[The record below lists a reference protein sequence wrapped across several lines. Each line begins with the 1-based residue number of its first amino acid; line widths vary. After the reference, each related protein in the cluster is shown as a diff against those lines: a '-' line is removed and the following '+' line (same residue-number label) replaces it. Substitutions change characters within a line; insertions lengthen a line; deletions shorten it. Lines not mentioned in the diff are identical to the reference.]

1 MLKLKLYLILI
12 QSFAYTLKINPKTLR
27 YNSLN
32 FSLKGFHA
40 RFIRICYPPP
50 PQSAIKHRTPNNEE
64 IELPTHITSN
74 LKKEL
79 RDYQKQAIY
88 SYLEKRQFNPTQKH
102 FMFEMATGSGKTL
115 VMAGLIL
122 ECYKQGYQNFIFFV
136 NSASILE
143 KTKLNFIDSASSKYL
158 FSENININDENTE
171 IKSINNLNE
180 SHNNAIN
187 IYFSTIQG
195 LFSLFTR
202 AKENAITLE
211 DLKDQKLVF
220 LADEAHHLNTETKKK
235 LNDSEAS
242 EKRNWESVVK
252 LALEQ
257 NKDNLLLEFSATIPN
272 EKSVKEKYENLK
284 AFTYTLKEFSEDKF
298 CKNIY
303 SLSYENKELETRF
316 LGACVSSLYKELLA
330 QHHNIENFKPCI
342 LFKSERIEESRK
354 NQERFNTF
362 LENLNPLDLE
372 NFFNHS
378 RNAFFKAA
386 KSFFDEKNYAPNLVA
401 LLQNK
406 FKESVQINTNNEKEL
421 EKGMLLL
428 NSLEDRDNP
437 KRVIF
442 SVDKLNEG
450 WDVLNLFD
458 IVRLKNK
465 ANQKDTIKDAQLI
478 GRGARYYPFSYN
490 DFKPSCIEFY
500 QRKFDLFNPLSAL
513 ERLDYHAIYDSEFIA
528 KLKKEL
534 QELGLGFIEKEKEK
548 TTIPLTPTKR
558 FKCYYASNT
567 KDKKKNLFNMDYSD
581 PVEVKL
587 KSLHVPLFA
596 FGVREKK
603 VDFKEENK
611 GDRTYYMTH
620 ALNKIPLN
628 YFLKALNLKNLDF
641 KTLKKA
647 FKKHAF
653 NNKVGFIEQYISPLK
668 TNFHKNQ
675 KFDDNKTLLK
685 LAVYV
690 IENLKDTLLKEQN
703 EPSVSA
709 LELKEF
715 ETHNKSLST
724 SEWEKDVP
732 PYEWLLFKDMR
743 KLDSDLERE
752 FLGFINDHKELLNKK
767 FKEWCVLRND
777 HFTELKVFCNIE
789 GPFYAQGFEPD
800 FILFA
805 QTHEDGFL
813 GFTCYMEAKGEHL
826 EPSNAWKKEFLGMLE
841 NATLKSHNKKLH
853 LKGLPFF
860 TLHNREVNDEFQTAF
875 HQTFKDKEC

>member
-1 MLKLKLYLILI
+1 
-12 QSFAYTLKINPKTLR
+12 
-27 YNSLN
+27 
-32 FSLKGFHA
+32 
-40 RFIRICYPPP
+40 
-50 PQSAIKHRTPNNEE
+50 
-64 IELPTHITSN
+64 
-74 LKKEL
+74 
-79 RDYQKQAIY
+79 
-88 SYLEKRQFNPTQKH
+88 
-102 FMFEMATGSGKTL
+102 MFEMATGSGKTL

-143 KTKLNFIDSASSKYL
+143 KTKLNFTDSVSSKYL

-180 SHNNAIN
+180 SHNGAIN

-242 EKRNWESVVK
+242 EKCNWESVVK

-257 NKDNLLLEFSATIPN
+257 NKDNLLLEFSATIPK
-272 EKSVKEKYENLK
+272 EKSVEEKYKNLK
-284 AFTYTLKEFSEDKF
+284 VATYTLKEFSEDKF

-342 LFKSERIEESRK
+342 LFKSERIEDSKE
-354 NQERFNTF
+354 NQEHFNAF
-362 LENLNPLDLE
+362 LENLSPLDLE
-372 NFFNHS
+372 NFFNYS

-386 KSFFDEKNYAPNLVA
+386 KSFFDEQKHTPNLVA

-421 EKGMLLL
+421 EKSMLLL

-465 ANQKDTIKDAQLI
+465 ASQKDTTKDAQLI

-490 DFKPSCIEFY
+490 DFKPGRIEFY
-500 QRKFDLFNPLSAL
+500 QRKFDLANPLSAL
-513 ERLDYHAIYDSEFIA
+513 ERLDYHAVYDSEFIA
-528 KLKKEL
+528 KLNNEL
-534 QELGLGFIEKEKEK
+534 QTSGLGFVNEKQ
-548 TTIPLTPTKR
+548 TIPLTPTKR
-558 FKCYYASNT
+558 FKCYYASN
-567 KDKKKNLFNMDYSD
+567 KREKNNNLFNKDYSG
-581 PVEVKL
+581 PVEATL

-596 FGVREKK
+596 FNVREKK

-611 GDRTYYMTH
+611 GDRTYYIPHT
-620 ALNKIPLN
+620 LDKIPIN

-653 NNKVGFIEQYISPLK
+653 NNKVGFIERYVSSLE

-675 KFDDNKTLLK
+675 KFDDNKILLQ
-685 LAVYV
+685 LAVY
-690 IENLKDTLLKEQN
+690 IIGNLKDTLLKEQDKY
-703 EPSVSA
+703 EVSA

-715 ETHNKSLST
+715 ETHNKSLSA
-724 SEWEKDVP
+724 SEWEKDIP
-732 PYEWLLFKDMR
+732 FYEWLLFKDMR
-743 KLDSDLERE
+743 KLDSVLERK
-752 FLGFINDHKELLNKK
+752 FLDFINKNKEVLDKK

-777 HFTELKVFCNIE
+777 HFAELKVFCNIE
-789 GPFYAQGFEPD
+789 NSSFYAQGFEPD

-805 QTHEDGFL
+805 QTHSDEFL

-826 EPSNAWKKEFLGMLE
+826 EPSNAWKEEFLEMLE

-860 TLHNREVNDEFQTAF
+860 TFTNNNRTLNAEFVEAF
-875 HQTFKDKEC
+875 HQTFKDHKC

>member
-1 MLKLKLYLILI
+1 M
-12 QSFAYTLKINPKTLR
+12 FASASKTNLKTLR

-40 RFIRICYPPP
+40 RFIHSKLPHPP
-50 PQSAIKHRTPNNEE
+50 PQSAIKNHALNNAPNNEE
-64 IELPTHITSN
+64 IDLPTHITSN

-88 SYLEKRQFNPTQKH
+88 NYLEKRQSNPTQKH

-136 NSASILE
+136 NSTSILE
-143 KTKLNFIDSASSKYL
+143 KTRLNFTDSVSSKYL

-180 SHNNAIN
+180 SHNGAIN

-195 LFSLFTR
+195 LFSLFTK
-202 AKENAITLE
+202 AKENAISIE

-257 NKDNLLLEFSATIPN
+257 NKDNLLLEFSATIPK
-272 EKSVKEKYENLK
+272 EKSVEEKYKNLK
-284 AFTYTLKEFSEDKF
+284 VATYTLKEFSEDKF

-342 LFKSERIEESRK
+342 LFKSERIEDSKE
-354 NQERFNTF
+354 NQERFNAF
-362 LENLNPLDLE
+362 LENLSPLDLE
-372 NFFNHS
+372 NFFNYS
-378 RNAFFKAA
+378 RNAFFKDA
-386 KSFFDEKNYAPNLVA
+386 KNFFDKQKYTPNLTA
-401 LLQNK
+401 FLQTK
-406 FKESVQINTNNEKEL
+406 FKKSVQINTNNEKEL

-465 ANQKDTIKDAQLI
+465 ASQKDTTKDAQLI

-490 DFKPSCIEFY
+490 DFKPSRIEFY
-500 QRKFDLFNPLSAL
+500 QRKFDFSNPLSAL
-513 ERLDYHAIYDSEFIA
+513 ERLDYHAVYDSEFIA
-528 KLKKEL
+528 QLNNEL
-534 QELGLGFIEKEKEK
+534 QDLGLGFVNEKQ
-548 TTIPLTPTKR
+548 TIPLTPTKR
-558 FKCYYASNT
+558 FKCYYASN
-567 KDKKKNLFNMDYSD
+567 KRDKNKNLFNKDYTD
-581 PVEVKL
+581 PVEATL
-587 KSLHVPLFA
+587 QSLHVPLFA
-596 FGVREKK
+596 FNVREKK

-611 GDRTYYMTH
+611 GDRTYYIPHT
-620 ALNKIPLN
+620 LDKIPIN

-653 NNKVGFIEQYISPLK
+653 NNKVGFIERYISPLK

-675 KFDDNKTLLK
+675 KFDDNKNLLK
-685 LAVYV
+685 LAVYI
-690 IENLKDTLLKEQN
+690 IENLKDTLLKEQDKY
-703 EPSVSA
+703 EVSA

-715 ETHNKSLST
+715 ETHNKSLSA
-724 SEWEKDVP
+724 SEWEKDIP
-732 PYEWLLFKDMR
+732 FYEWLLFKDMR

-752 FLGFINDHKELLNKK
+752 FLDFINKNKEVLDKK

-789 GPFYAQGFEPD
+789 DPFYAQGFEPD

-805 QTHEDGFL
+805 QTHSDEFL
-813 GFTCYMEAKGEHL
+813 GFTCYMEAKGEYL
-826 EPSNAWKKEFLGMLE
+826 EHSNAWKKEFLEMLE

-860 TLHNREVNDEFQTAF
+860 TFTNNNRRLNAEFVEAF
-875 HQTFKDKEC
+875 NQTFKDKEC

>member
-1 MLKLKLYLILI
+1 MKD
-12 QSFAYTLKINPKTLR
+12 
-27 YNSLN
+27 
-32 FSLKGFHA
+32 
-40 RFIRICYPPP
+40 
-50 PQSAIKHRTPNNEE
+50 RTPNNAPSNGG

-79 RDYQKQAIY
+79 RDYQKKAIDN
-88 SYLEKRQFNPTQKH
+88 YLEKRQSHPTQKH

-122 ECYKQGYQNFIFFV
+122 ECYKQGYQNFILFV
-136 NSASILE
+136 NSTSILE
-143 KTKLNFIDSASSKYL
+143 KTKLNFTDSASSKYL
-158 FSENININDENTE
+158 FSESININDENTE

-180 SHNNAIN
+180 SHNGAIN

-195 LFSLFTR
+195 LFSLFTK

-257 NKDNLLLEFSATIPN
+257 NKDNLLLEFSATIPK
-272 EKSVKEKYENLK
+272 EKSVKDKYENLK
-284 AFTYTLKEFSEDKF
+284 VATYTLKEFSEDKF

-303 SLSYENKELETRF
+303 SLSYENKELEMRF

-342 LFKSERIEESRK
+342 LFKSERIEESK
-354 NQERFNTF
+354 ENQERFNTF
-362 LENLNPLDLE
+362 LENLSPLDLE
-372 NFFNHS
+372 NFFHYS
-378 RNAFFKAA
+378 RNAFFKDA
-386 KSFFDEKNYAPNLVA
+386 KNFFDKQKYTPNLA
-401 LLQNK
+401 AFLQTK
-406 FKESVQINTNNEKEL
+406 FKKSTQINTNNEKEL

-465 ANQKDTIKDAQLI
+465 ASQKDTIKDAQLI

-490 DFKPSCIEFY
+490 DFKPSRIEFY
-500 QRKFDLFNPLSAL
+500 QRKFDLSNPLSAL

-534 QELGLGFIEKEKEK
+534 QDLGLGLIEKEK

-567 KDKKKNLFNMDYSD
+567 KDKKKNLFSMDYSG
-581 PVEVKL
+581 PVEATL
-587 KSLHVPLFA
+587 KNLHVPLFA
-596 FGVREKK
+596 FDVREKK

-611 GDRTYYMTH
+611 GDTTYFIPHT
-620 ALNKIPLN
+620 LDKIPLN

-653 NNKVGFIEQYISPLK
+653 NNKVEFIERYVSSLK
-668 TNFHKNQ
+668 TNFHKSQ
-675 KFDDNKTLLK
+675 KFDNNEILLK
-685 LAVYV
+685 LAVCI
-690 IENLKDTLLKEQN
+690 IENLKDTLLKEQDKY
-703 EPSVSA
+703 EVSA

-715 ETHNKSLST
+715 ETHNKSLSA
-724 SEWEKDVP
+724 SEWEKDIP
-732 PYEWLLFKDMR
+732 FYEWLLFKDMR
-743 KLDSDLERE
+743 KLDSDLERD
-752 FLGFINDHKELLNKK
+752 FLGFINDHKELLDKK

-789 GPFYAQGFEPD
+789 NSPFYAQGFEPD

-805 QTHEDGFL
+805 QTHEDEFL

-826 EPSNAWKKEFLGMLE
+826 EPSNAWKKEFLEMLE

-860 TLHNREVNDEFQTAF
+860 TLHNKGVNKGVNSEFATAF
-875 HQTFKDKEC
+875 DQTFKDKEC

>member
-1 MLKLKLYLILI
+1 MRDR
-12 QSFAYTLKINPKTLR
+12 TLSNAPS
-27 YNSLN
+27 N
-32 FSLKGFHA
+32 G
-40 RFIRICYPPP
+40 
-50 PQSAIKHRTPNNEE
+50 E

-79 RDYQKQAIY
+79 RDYQKKAIHH
-88 SYLEKRQFNPTQKH
+88 YLEKRQSNPNQKH

-122 ECYKQGYQNFIFFV
+122 ECCKQGYQNFIFFV
-136 NSASILE
+136 NSTSILE
-143 KTKLNFIDSASSKYL
+143 KTKLNFTDSVSSKYL
-158 FSENININDENTE
+158 FSETIHINDENTE

-180 SHNNAIN
+180 SHENAIN

-195 LFSLFTR
+195 LFSLFTK

-235 LNDSEAS
+235 LSGAEFS

-272 EKSVKEKYENLK
+272 EKSVKDKYENLK
-284 AFTYTLKEFSEDKF
+284 VITYTLKEFSEDKF

-342 LFKSERIEESRK
+342 LFKSERIEYSK
-354 NQERFNTF
+354 QNQERFNAF
-362 LENLNPLDLE
+362 LDNLSSSDLE
-372 NFFNHS
+372 NFFNDS
-378 RNAFFKAA
+378 RNAFFKDA
-386 KSFFDEKNYAPNLVA
+386 KNFFDKQNYTPNLA
-401 LLQNK
+401 AFLQTK
-406 FKESVQINTNNEKEL
+406 FKKSVQINTNNEKEL

-437 KRVIF
+437 KRVVF

-465 ANQKDTIKDAQLI
+465 ASRKDTTKEAQLI

-490 DFKPSCIEFY
+490 DFKPSRIEFY
-500 QRKFDLFNPLSAL
+500 QRKFDLFNPLSTL
-513 ERLDYHAIYDSEFIA
+513 ERLDYHAVYDSEFIA
-528 KLKKEL
+528 QLKKDLKEI
-534 QELGLGFIEKEKEK
+534 GLGFIDEKKEKQ
-548 TTIPLTPTKR
+548 TIPLTPTKR

-567 KDKKKNLFNMDYSD
+567 KDKNKNLFNKDYTA
-581 PVEVKL
+581 PVKVKL
-587 KSLHVPLFA
+587 QSLHVPLFG
-596 FGVREKK
+596 FIVHEKK
-603 VDFKEENK
+603 VDFKENNQ
-611 GDRTYYMTH
+611 GDTTYYIPHT
-620 ALNKIPLN
+620 LDKIPIN

-653 NNKVGFIEQYISPLK
+653 NNKVEFIEQYISSLK

-675 KFDDNKTLLK
+675 KFDNNEILLK
-685 LAVYV
+685 LAVYI
-690 IENLKDTLLKEQN
+690 IENLKDTLLKEQDKY
-703 EPSVSA
+703 EVSA

-715 ETHNKSLST
+715 ETHNKSLSA
-724 SEWEKDVP
+724 SELEKDIP
-732 PYEWLLFKDMR
+732 FYEWLLFKDMR
-743 KLDSDLERE
+743 KLDSKLERK
-752 FLGFINDHKELLNKK
+752 FLDFINKNKEILDKK

-777 HFTELKVFCNIE
+777 HFAELKVFCNIE

-805 QTHEDGFL
+805 QTHEDEFL

-826 EPSNAWKKEFLGMLE
+826 EPSNAWKKEFLEMLE

-860 TLHNREVNDEFQTAF
+860 TLHNNKAVKSEFATAF
-875 HQTFKDKEC
+875 HQIFKDKEC

>member
-1 MLKLKLYLILI
+1 MHSKL
-12 QSFAYTLKINPKTLR
+12 
-27 YNSLN
+27 
-32 FSLKGFHA
+32 
-40 RFIRICYPPP
+40 PPP
-50 PQSAIKHRTPNNEE
+50 PQSALKYHAPNNAPSNGE

-88 SYLEKRQFNPTQKH
+88 NYLEKRQSNPTQKH

-143 KTKLNFIDSASSKYL
+143 KTKLNFTDSASSKYL

-180 SHNNAIN
+180 SYNGAIN

-195 LFSLFTR
+195 LFSLFTK
-202 AKENAITLE
+202 AKENAISIE

-257 NKDNLLLEFSATIPN
+257 NEDNLLLEFSATIPK
-272 EKSVKEKYENLK
+272 EKSVEEKYKNLK
-284 AFTYTLKEFSEDKF
+284 VATYTLKEFSEDKF

-303 SLSYENKELETRF
+303 SLSYENKALETHF

-342 LFKSERIEESRK
+342 LFKSERIEDSKE
-354 NQERFNTF
+354 NQERFNAF
-362 LENLNPLDLE
+362 LENLSPLDLE
-372 NFFNHS
+372 NFFHYS
-378 RNAFFKAA
+378 RNAFFKDA
-386 KSFFDEKNYAPNLVA
+386 KNFFDEKNYTPNLVA
-401 LLQNK
+401 FLQTK
-406 FKESVQINTNNEKEL
+406 FKKSTQINTNNEKEL

-465 ANQKDTIKDAQLI
+465 ASQKDTTKDAQLI

-490 DFKPSCIEFY
+490 DFKPSRTEFY
-500 QRKFDLFNPLSAL
+500 QRKFDFSNPLSAL
-513 ERLDYHAIYDSEFIA
+513 ERLDYHAVYDSEFIA
-528 KLKKEL
+528 QLNNEL
-534 QELGLGFIEKEKEK
+534 QDLGLGFVNEKQ
-548 TTIPLTPTKR
+548 TIPLTPTKR
-558 FKCYYASNT
+558 FECYYASNT
-567 KDKKKNLFNMDYSD
+567 KDKNKNLFNKDYTD
-581 PVEVKL
+581 PVKVKL
-587 KSLHVPLFA
+587 QSLHVPLFA
-596 FGVREKK
+596 FDVREKK

-611 GDRTYYMTH
+611 GDKTYFKPH
-620 ALNKIPLN
+620 ALNKIPIN

-653 NNKVGFIEQYISPLK
+653 NNKVGFIERYISPLK
-668 TNFHKNQ
+668 INFHKDQ
-675 KFDDNKTLLK
+675 KFDDNKNLLK
-685 LAVYV
+685 LAVYI
-690 IENLKDTLLKEQN
+690 IENLKDVLLKEQDKY
-703 EPSVSA
+703 EVSA

-715 ETHNKSLST
+715 ETHNKSLSA
-724 SEWEKDVP
+724 SELEKDIP
-732 PYEWLLFKDMR
+732 FYEWLLFKDMR
-743 KLDSDLERE
+743 KLDSDLERK
-752 FLGFINDHKELLNKK
+752 FLVFINDHKEVLDKK

-777 HFTELKVFCNIE
+777 HFAELKVFCNIE
-789 GPFYAQGFEPD
+789 NSPYYAQGFEPD

-805 QTHEDGFL
+805 QTHSDEFL
-813 GFTCYMEAKGEHL
+813 GFTCYVEAKGEHL
-826 EPSNAWKKEFLGMLE
+826 EPSNAWKEEFLEMLE

-860 TLHNREVNDEFQTAF
+860 TLHNKVVNGEFATAF
-875 HQTFKDKEC
+875 DQIFKD

>member
-1 MLKLKLYLILI
+1 
-12 QSFAYTLKINPKTLR
+12 
-27 YNSLN
+27 
-32 FSLKGFHA
+32 
-40 RFIRICYPPP
+40 
-50 PQSAIKHRTPNNEE
+50 
-64 IELPTHITSN
+64 
-74 LKKEL
+74 
-79 RDYQKQAIY
+79 
-88 SYLEKRQFNPTQKH
+88 
-102 FMFEMATGSGKTL
+102 MFEMATGSGKTL

-122 ECYKQGYQNFIFFV
+122 ECCKQGYQNFIFFV
-136 NSASILE
+136 NSTSILE
-143 KTKLNFIDSASSKYL
+143 KTKLNFTDSVSSKYL

-195 LFSLFTR
+195 LFSLFTK

-257 NKDNLLLEFSATIPN
+257 NKDNLLLEFSATIPK
-272 EKSVKEKYENLK
+272 EKSVKDKYENLK
-284 AFTYTLKEFSEDKF
+284 VATYTLKQFSEDKF

-342 LFKSERIEESRK
+342 LFKSERIEESK
-354 NQERFNTF
+354 ENQERFNTF
-362 LENLNPLDLE
+362 LENLSPLDLE
-372 NFFNHS
+372 NFFHYS
-378 RNAFFKAA
+378 CNAFFKDA
-386 KSFFDEKNYAPNLVA
+386 KSFFDEQNYTANLVA
-401 LLQNK
+401 FLQTK
-406 FKESVQINTNNEKEL
+406 FKKSTQINTNNEKEL

-465 ANQKDTIKDAQLI
+465 ASRKDTTKDAQLI

-490 DFKPSCIEFY
+490 DLKPSSIEFY

-513 ERLDYHAIYDSEFIA
+513 ERLDYHAVYDSEFIA

-534 QELGLGFIEKEKEK
+534 QDLGLGFIEKEK
-548 TTIPLTPTKR
+548 TTIPLMPTKR

-567 KDKKKNLFNMDYSD
+567 KDKNKNLFNKDYTD
-581 PVEVKL
+581 HVKVKL
-587 KSLHVPLFA
+587 QSLHVPLFA

-611 GDRTYYMTH
+611 GDTTYYIPHT
-620 ALNKIPLN
+620 LDKIPIN

-653 NNKVGFIEQYISPLK
+653 NNKVEFIERYVSSLK
-668 TNFHKNQ
+668 TNFHKDQ
-675 KFDDNKTLLK
+675 KFDDNEILLK
-685 LAVYV
+685 LAVHI
-690 IENLKDTLLKEQN
+690 IENLKDTLLKEQDK
-703 EPSVSA
+703 PSVSA

-715 ETHNKSLST
+715 ETHNRSLIA
-724 SEWEKDVP
+724 SEFEKDIP
-732 PYEWLLFKDMR
+732 CYEWLLFKDMR

-752 FLGFINDHKELLNKK
+752 FLGFINDHKEVLDKK

-777 HFTELKVFCNIE
+777 RFTELKVFCNIE
-789 GPFYAQGFEPD
+789 NSDYYGQGFEPD

-805 QTHEDGFL
+805 QTHSDEFL

-826 EPSNAWKKEFLGMLE
+826 EHSNAWKEEFLEMLE
-841 NATLKSHNKKLH
+841 NVTLKSHNKKLD

-860 TLHNREVNDEFQTAF
+860 TLHNKALNSEFTTAF
-875 HQTFKDKEC
+875 NQIFKDQEC

>member
-1 MLKLKLYLILI
+1 MK
-12 QSFAYTLKINPKTLR
+12 N
-27 YNSLN
+27 
-32 FSLKGFHA
+32 HA
-40 RFIRICYPPP
+40 
-50 PQSAIKHRTPNNEE
+50 PNNAPNNKENNKE
-64 IELPTHITSN
+64 IDLPTHITSN

-79 RDYQKQAIY
+79 RDYQKKAIY
-88 SYLEKRQFNPTQKH
+88 NYLEKRQSNPTQKH

-122 ECYKQGYQNFIFFV
+122 ECCKQGYQNFIFFV
-136 NSASILE
+136 NSTSILE
-143 KTKLNFIDSASSKYL
+143 KTKLNFTDSASSKYL

-180 SHNNAIN
+180 SHNGAIN

-195 LFSLFTR
+195 LFSLFTK
-202 AKENAITLE
+202 AKENAISIE

-257 NKDNLLLEFSATIPN
+257 NKDNLLLEFSATIPK

-284 AFTYTLKEFSEDKF
+284 VVTYTLKQFSEDKF

-342 LFKSERIEESRK
+342 LFKSERIEDSK
-354 NQERFNTF
+354 ANQERFNAF
-362 LENLNPLDLE
+362 LENLSPLDLE
-372 NFFNHS
+372 NFFNYS
-378 RNAFFKAA
+378 RNAFFKDA
-386 KSFFDEKNYAPNLVA
+386 KNFFDERNYTPNLVA
-401 LLQNK
+401 FLQTK
-406 FKESVQINTNNEKEL
+406 FKKSTQINTNNEKEL

-465 ANQKDTIKDAQLI
+465 ASQKDTTKDAQLI

-490 DFKPSCIEFY
+490 DFKPSRIEFY
-500 QRKFDLFNPLSAL
+500 QRKFDFSNPLSAL
-513 ERLDYHAIYDSEFIA
+513 ERLDYHAVYDSEFIA
-528 KLKKEL
+528 KLKEEL
-534 QELGLGFIEKEKEK
+534 RELGLGFIEKEK

-567 KDKKKNLFNMDYSD
+567 KDKKKNLFNKDYTDS
-581 PVEVKL
+581 VKVKL
-587 KSLHVPLFA
+587 QSLHVPLFA
-596 FGVREKK
+596 FDVREKK

-611 GDRTYYMTH
+611 GDTTYYIPHT
-620 ALNKIPLN
+620 LDKIPLN

-653 NNKVGFIEQYISPLK
+653 NNKVGFIEQYISHLK

-685 LAVYV
+685 LAVYI
-690 IENLKDTLLKEQN
+690 IENLKDTLLKEQDKYD
-703 EPSVSA
+703 VSA

-715 ETHNKSLST
+715 ETHNKSLSA
-724 SEWEKDVP
+724 SEWEKDIP
-732 PYEWLLFKDMR
+732 FYEWLLFKDMR
-743 KLDSDLERE
+743 KLDSDLERA
-752 FLGFINDHKELLNKK
+752 FLVFINDNKEVLDKK

-789 GPFYAQGFEPD
+789 NSPYYAQGFEPD

-805 QTHEDGFL
+805 QTHEDEFL

-826 EPSNAWKKEFLGMLE
+826 EPSNAWKKEFLEMLE
-841 NATLKSHNKKLH
+841 NAALKSHNKKLH

-860 TLHNREVNDEFQTAF
+860 TFTNNNRRLNAEFVEAF

>member
-1 MLKLKLYLILI
+1 
-12 QSFAYTLKINPKTLR
+12 
-27 YNSLN
+27 
-32 FSLKGFHA
+32 
-40 RFIRICYPPP
+40 
-50 PQSAIKHRTPNNEE
+50 
-64 IELPTHITSN
+64 
-74 LKKEL
+74 
-79 RDYQKQAIY
+79 
-88 SYLEKRQFNPTQKH
+88 
-102 FMFEMATGSGKTL
+102 MFEMATGSGKTL

-136 NSASILE
+136 NSTSILE

-180 SHNNAIN
+180 SQTSAIN

-195 LFSLFTR
+195 LFSLFTK
-202 AKENAITLE
+202 AKENAISIE

-235 LNDSEAS
+235 LSDTESN
-242 EKRNWESVVK
+242 EKHNWESVVK

-272 EKSVKEKYENLK
+272 EKSVEDKYKNLK
-284 AFTYTLKEFSEDKF
+284 VITYTLKEFSEDKF

-316 LGACVSSLYKELLA
+316 LGVCVSSLYKELLA

-342 LFKSERIEESRK
+342 LFKSERIEDSKE
-354 NQERFNTF
+354 NQERFNAF
-362 LENLNPLDLE
+362 LENLSPLDLE

-378 RNAFFKAA
+378 RNAFFKDA
-386 KSFFDEKNYAPNLVA
+386 KNFFDKQHYTPNLAA
-401 LLQNK
+401 LLQTK
-406 FKESVQINTNNEKEL
+406 FKKSVQINTNNEKEL
-421 EKGMLLL
+421 EKSMLLL
-428 NSLEDRDNP
+428 NSLEDRQNP

-465 ANQKDTIKDAQLI
+465 ASQKDTTKDAQLI

-490 DFKPSCIEFY
+490 DLKPSQIEFY

-513 ERLDYHAIYDSEFIA
+513 ERLDYHAVYDSEFIA
-528 KLKKEL
+528 KLNNEL
-534 QELGLGFIEKEKEK
+534 QDLGLGFANEKQ
-548 TTIPLTPTKR
+548 TIPLTPTKR

-567 KDKKKNLFNMDYSD
+567 KDKKKNLFNKDYTD
-581 PVEVKL
+581 HVKVKL
-587 KSLHVPLFA
+587 QSLHVPLFG
-596 FGVREKK
+596 FIVHEEK

-611 GDRTYYMTH
+611 GDTTYYIPHT
-620 ALNKIPLN
+620 LDEIPLN

-653 NNKVGFIEQYISPLK
+653 NNKVEFIERYISPLK
-668 TNFHKNQ
+668 TNFYKNQ
-675 KFDDNKTLLK
+675 KFDNNKILLK
-685 LAVYV
+685 LAVYI
-690 IENLKDTLLKEQN
+690 IENLKDTLLKEQDKY
-703 EPSVSA
+703 EVSA

-715 ETHNKSLST
+715 ETHNKSLSA
-724 SEWEKDVP
+724 SELEKNIP
-732 PYEWLLFKDMR
+732 FYEWLLFKDMR
-743 KLDSDLERE
+743 KLDSKLERE
-752 FLGFINDHKELLNKK
+752 FLDFINKNKEILDKK

-789 GPFYAQGFEPD
+789 NSPFYAQGFEPD

-805 QTHEDGFL
+805 QTHSDEFL

-826 EPSNAWKKEFLGMLE
+826 EPSSAWKKEFLEMLE
-841 NATLKSHNKKLH
+841 NAALKSHNKKLH

-860 TLHNREVNDEFQTAF
+860 TLKNSVVNGEFTTAF
-875 HQTFKDKEC
+875 NQIFKDQKC

>member
-1 MLKLKLYLILI
+1 
-12 QSFAYTLKINPKTLR
+12 
-27 YNSLN
+27 
-32 FSLKGFHA
+32 
-40 RFIRICYPPP
+40 
-50 PQSAIKHRTPNNEE
+50 
-64 IELPTHITSN
+64 
-74 LKKEL
+74 
-79 RDYQKQAIY
+79 
-88 SYLEKRQFNPTQKH
+88 
-102 FMFEMATGSGKTL
+102 MFEMATGSGKTL

-136 NSASILE
+136 NSTSILE
-143 KTKLNFIDSASSKYL
+143 KTKLNFTDSVSSKYL
-158 FSENININDENTE
+158 FSETIHINDENTE

-180 SHNNAIN
+180 SYNGTIN

-195 LFSLFTR
+195 LFSLFTK

-235 LNDSEAS
+235 LSGAEFS

-272 EKSVKEKYENLK
+272 EKSVEDKYKNLK
-284 AFTYTLKEFSEDKF
+284 VITYTLKEFSEDKF

-342 LFKSERIEESRK
+342 LFKSERIEDSKE
-354 NQERFNTF
+354 NQERFNAF
-362 LENLNPLDLE
+362 LENLSPSDLE
-372 NFFNHS
+372 NFFNDS
-378 RNAFFKAA
+378 RNAFFKDA
-386 KSFFDEKNYAPNLVA
+386 KNFFDKQNYTPNLA
-401 LLQNK
+401 AFLQTK
-406 FKESVQINTNNEKEL
+406 FKKSVQINTNNEKEL

-465 ANQKDTIKDAQLI
+465 ASQKDTTKEAQLI

-490 DFKPSCIEFY
+490 DFKPSRIEFY
-500 QRKFDLFNPLSAL
+500 QRKFDLNNPLSAL
-513 ERLDYHAIYDSEFIA
+513 ERLDYHAVYDSEFIA

-534 QELGLGFIEKEKEK
+534 QDLGLGLIEKEK

-567 KDKKKNLFNMDYSD
+567 KDKKKNLFNKDYTD
-581 PVEVKL
+581 PVKVKL
-587 KSLHVPLFA
+587 QSLHVPLFA
-596 FGVREKK
+596 FNVREKK

-611 GDRTYYMTH
+611 GDRTYYIPHT
-620 ALNKIPLN
+620 LDKIPIN

-647 FKKHAF
+647 FTKHAF
-653 NNKVGFIEQYISPLK
+653 NNKVGFIERYISHLK

-675 KFDDNKTLLK
+675 KFDDNKILLK
-685 LAVYV
+685 LAVYI
-690 IENLKDTLLKEQN
+690 IENLKDTLLKEQDKYD
-703 EPSVSA
+703 VSE

-715 ETHNKSLST
+715 ETHNRSLSA
-724 SEWEKDVP
+724 SELEKDI

-752 FLGFINDHKELLNKK
+752 LLDFINKNKEVLDKK

-789 GPFYAQGFEPD
+789 SSDYYGEGFEPD

-805 QTHEDGFL
+805 QTHSDEFL

-826 EPSNAWKKEFLGMLE
+826 EPSNAWKKEFLEMLE

-860 TLHNREVNDEFQTAF
+860 TFTNNNRRLNAEFVEAF
-875 HQTFKDKEC
+875 NQTFKDKEC

>member
-1 MLKLKLYLILI
+1 MY
-12 QSFAYTLKINPKTLR
+12 
-27 YNSLN
+27 
-32 FSLKGFHA
+32 SLKVTL
-40 RFIRICYPPP
+40 
-50 PQSAIKHRTPNNEE
+50 PQSAKKSHTPNNAPHNEG

-79 RDYQKQAIY
+79 RDYQKQAIHH
-88 SYLEKRQFNPTQKH
+88 YLEKRRSNPFQKH

-136 NSASILE
+136 NSTSILE
-143 KTKLNFIDSASSKYL
+143 KTKLNFTDSASSKYL

-180 SHNNAIN
+180 SNNGTIN

-195 LFSLFTR
+195 LFSLLTKV
-202 AKENAITLE
+202 KENAITIE

-220 LADEAHHLNTETKKK
+220 LADEARHLNTETKKK
-235 LNDSEAS
+235 LSDAE

-272 EKSVKEKYENLK
+272 EKSVKDKYENLK
-284 AFTYTLKEFSEDKF
+284 AITYTLKEFSEDKF

-303 SLSYENKELETRF
+303 SLSYENKESETRF

-342 LFKSERIEESRK
+342 LFKSERIEDSKE
-354 NQERFNTF
+354 NQKRFNAF
-362 LENLNPLDLE
+362 LENLSPLDIE

-378 RNAFFKAA
+378 CNAFFKDA
-386 KSFFDEKNYAPNLVA
+386 KNFFDKQNYTPNLA
-401 LLQNK
+401 AFLQTK
-406 FKESVQINTNNEKEL
+406 FKKIVQINTNNEKEL

-465 ANQKDTIKDAQLI
+465 AIQKDTIKDAQLI

-490 DFKPSCIEFY
+490 DFKQSRIEFY
-500 QRKFDLFNPLSAL
+500 QRKFDLSHPLSAL

-528 KLKKEL
+528 KLNNEL
-534 QELGLGFIEKEKEK
+534 QDLGGFVNEKQ
-548 TTIPLTPTKR
+548 TIPLTPTKH

-567 KDKKKNLFNMDYSD
+567 KDKKKNLLKDYTD
-581 PVEVKL
+581 PVAVKL
-587 KSLHVPLFA
+587 QSLQVPLFG
-596 FGVREKK
+596 FSVYEKK
-603 VDFKEENK
+603 VDFKENK
-611 GDRTYYMTH
+611 GDKTYYNPIV
-620 ALNKIPLN
+620 LNKIPLN
-628 YFLKALNLKNLDF
+628 YFLKAISVKNLDF
-641 KTLKKA
+641 KTLKEA
-647 FKKHAF
+647 FKKHPF
-653 NNKVGFIEQYISPLK
+653 NNKVEFIERYISPL
-668 TNFHKNQ
+668 TINFHKKQ
-675 KFDDNKTLLK
+675 KFDDNKTLLE
-685 LAVYV
+685 LAVYIV
-690 IENLKDTLLKEQN
+690 ENLKDTLLKEQDQY
-703 EPSVSA
+703 EVSV

-715 ETHNKSLST
+715 ETHNRSLNA
-724 SEWEKDVP
+724 SEFEKDIP

-743 KLDSDLERE
+743 KLDSELERE
-752 FLGFINDHKELLNKK
+752 FLDYINDHKEILDKK

-789 GPFYAQGFEPD
+789 GPYHAQGFEPD

-805 QTHEDGFL
+805 QTHEDEFL
-813 GFTCYMEAKGEHL
+813 GFTCYMEVKGEHL
-826 EPSNAWKKEFLGMLE
+826 EPSNAWKKEFLERLE
-841 NATLKSHNKKLH
+841 NTTLKSRNKKLD

-860 TLHNREVNDEFQTAF
+860 TLPNKAITEEFQNAF
-875 HQTFKDKEC
+875 DKIFKDHSC

>member
-1 MLKLKLYLILI
+1 M
-12 QSFAYTLKINPKTLR
+12 SCKIHPFKVT
-27 YNSLN
+27 
-32 FSLKGFHA
+32 
-40 RFIRICYPPP
+40 PP
-50 PQSAIKHRTPNNEE
+50 PQSAIKNHALNNAPNNKE

-79 RDYQKQAIY
+79 RDYQKKAIY
-88 SYLEKRQFNPTQKH
+88 NYLEKRQSHPTQKH

-122 ECYKQGYQNFIFFV
+122 ECCKQGYQNFIFFV
-136 NSASILE
+136 NSTSILE
-143 KTKLNFIDSASSKYL
+143 KTKLNFTDSASSKYL

-257 NKDNLLLEFSATIPN
+257 NKDNLLLEFSATIPK
-272 EKSVKEKYENLK
+272 EKSVEEKYKNLK
-284 AFTYTLKEFSEDKF
+284 VATYTLKEFSEDKF

-342 LFKSERIEESRK
+342 LFKSERIEDSKE

-362 LENLNPLDLE
+362 LENLSPLDLE
-372 NFFNHS
+372 NFFHYS
-378 RNAFFKAA
+378 RNAFFKDA
-386 KSFFDEKNYAPNLVA
+386 KNFFDKQKYTPNLTA
-401 LLQNK
+401 LLQTK
-406 FKESVQINTNNEKEL
+406 FKKSTQINTNNEKEL

-465 ANQKDTIKDAQLI
+465 ASQKDTTKDAQLI

-490 DFKPSCIEFY
+490 DFRPSRIEFY
-500 QRKFDLFNPLSAL
+500 QRKFDFSNPLSAL
-513 ERLDYHAIYDSEFIA
+513 ERLDYHAVYDSEFIA
-528 KLKKEL
+528 KLNNEL
-534 QELGLGFIEKEKEK
+534 QDLGLGFVNEKQ
-548 TTIPLTPTKR
+548 TIPLTPTKR

-567 KDKKKNLFNMDYSD
+567 KDKNKNLFNKDYTD
-581 PVEVKL
+581 PVKVKL
-587 KSLHVPLFA
+587 QSLHVPLFA
-596 FGVREKK
+596 FNVREKK
-603 VDFKEENK
+603 VDFKEESK
-611 GDRTYYMTH
+611 GDRTYYIPYI
-620 ALNKIPLN
+620 LDKIPIN

-653 NNKVGFIEQYISPLK
+653 NNKVGFIERYVSSLK
-668 TNFHKNQ
+668 TNFHKSQ
-675 KFDDNKTLLK
+675 KFDNNEILLK
-685 LAVYV
+685 LAVYI
-690 IENLKDTLLKEQN
+690 IENLKDTLLKEQDKY
-703 EPSVSA
+703 EVSA

-715 ETHNKSLST
+715 ETHNKSLSA
-724 SEWEKDVP
+724 SEWEKDIP
-732 PYEWLLFKDMR
+732 FYEWLLFKDMR
-743 KLDSDLERE
+743 KLDSDLERD
-752 FLGFINDHKELLNKK
+752 FLDFINKNKEVLDKK

-789 GPFYAQGFEPD
+789 DSPYYAQGFEPD

-805 QTHEDGFL
+805 QTHSDEFL

-826 EPSNAWKKEFLGMLE
+826 EPSNAWKKEFLEMLE

-860 TLHNREVNDEFQTAF
+860 TLHNRVVNGDFQTAF
-875 HQTFKDKEC
+875 NQTFKEKEC

>member
-1 MLKLKLYLILI
+1 MHSKL
-12 QSFAYTLKINPKTLR
+12 
-27 YNSLN
+27 
-32 FSLKGFHA
+32 
-40 RFIRICYPPP
+40 PPP
-50 PQSAIKHRTPNNEE
+50 PQSAIKDRTPNNAPSNGE

-74 LKKEL
+74 LREEL

-88 SYLEKRQFNPTQKH
+88 NYLEKRQSHPTQKH

-122 ECYKQGYQNFIFFV
+122 ECCKQGYQNFIFFV
-136 NSASILE
+136 NSTSILE
-143 KTKLNFIDSASSKYL
+143 KTKLNFTDSASSKYL

-180 SHNNAIN
+180 SHNGAIN

-195 LFSLFTR
+195 LFSLFTK

-257 NKDNLLLEFSATIPN
+257 NKDNLLLEFSATIPK
-272 EKSVKEKYENLK
+272 EKSVEEKYKNLK
-284 AFTYTLKEFSEDKF
+284 VITYTLKEFSEDKF

-303 SLSYENKELETRF
+303 SLSYENKGLETRF

-342 LFKSERIEESRK
+342 LFKSERIEDSKE
-354 NQERFNTF
+354 NQERFNAF
-362 LENLNPLDLE
+362 LENLSPLDLE
-372 NFFNHS
+372 NFFHYS
-378 RNAFFKAA
+378 RNAFFKDA
-386 KSFFDEKNYAPNLVA
+386 KNFFDKQKYTPNLVA
-401 LLQNK
+401 FLQTK
-406 FKESVQINTNNEKEL
+406 FKKSTQINTNNEKEL
-421 EKGMLLL
+421 EKSMLLL

-465 ANQKDTIKDAQLI
+465 ASQKDTTKDAQLI

-490 DFKPSCIEFY
+490 DFKPSRTEFY
-500 QRKFDLFNPLSAL
+500 QRKFDFSNPLSAL
-513 ERLDYHAIYDSEFIA
+513 ERLDYHAVYDSEFIA
-528 KLKKEL
+528 KLNNEL
-534 QELGLGFIEKEKEK
+534 QDLGLGFVNEKQ
-548 TTIPLTPTKR
+548 TIPLTPTKR

-567 KDKKKNLFNMDYSD
+567 KDKKKNLFNKDYTD
-581 PVEVKL
+581 PVIVKL
-587 KSLHVPLFA
+587 QSLHVPLFA
-596 FGVREKK
+596 FNVREKK

-611 GDRTYYMTH
+611 GDKTYFKPHT
-620 ALNKIPLN
+620 LNEIPIN

-647 FKKHAF
+647 FTKHPF
-653 NNKVGFIEQYISPLK
+653 NNKVGFIEQYISHLK
-668 TNFHKNQ
+668 TNFHKDQ
-675 KFDDNKTLLK
+675 KFDDNKNLLK
-685 LAVYV
+685 LAVYI
-690 IENLKDTLLKEQN
+690 IENLKDALLKEQDKY
-703 EPSVSA
+703 EVSA

-715 ETHNKSLST
+715 ETHNKSLSA
-724 SEWEKDVP
+724 SEWEKDIP
-732 PYEWLLFKDMR
+732 FYEWLLFKDMR
-743 KLDSDLERE
+743 KLDSKLERE
-752 FLGFINDHKELLNKK
+752 FLDFINDNKEVLDKK

-789 GPFYAQGFEPD
+789 NSPFYAQGFEPD

-805 QTHEDGFL
+805 QTHSDEFL

-826 EPSNAWKKEFLGMLE
+826 EPSSAWKKEFLEMLE
-841 NATLKSHNKKLH
+841 NAMLKSHNKKLH

-860 TLHNREVNDEFQTAF
+860 TLHNNKAVNGEFATAF
-875 HQTFKDKEC
+875 EQIFKD

>member
-1 MLKLKLYLILI
+1 M
-12 QSFAYTLKINPKTLR
+12 SCKIH
-27 YNSLN
+27 
-32 FSLKGFHA
+32 SLKVT
-40 RFIRICYPPP
+40 P
-50 PQSAIKHRTPNNEE
+50 PQSAIKDRTPNNAPSNGE

-88 SYLEKRQFNPTQKH
+88 NYLEKRQSHPTQKH

-122 ECYKQGYQNFIFFV
+122 ECCKQGYQNFIFFV
-136 NSASILE
+136 NSTSILE
-143 KTKLNFIDSASSKYL
+143 KTKLNFTDSVSSKYL

-195 LFSLFTR
+195 LFSLFTK

-257 NKDNLLLEFSATIPN
+257 NKDNLLLEFSATIPK
-272 EKSVKEKYENLK
+272 EKSVEEKYKNLK
-284 AFTYTLKEFSEDKF
+284 VATYTLKEFSEDKF

-342 LFKSERIEESRK
+342 LFKSERIEDSKE
-354 NQERFNTF
+354 NQERFNAF
-362 LENLNPLDLE
+362 LENLSPLDLE

-378 RNAFFKAA
+378 RNDFFKAA
-386 KSFFDEKNYAPNLVA
+386 KSFFDEQNHTPNLVA

-465 ANQKDTIKDAQLI
+465 ASQKDTIKDAQLI

-490 DFKPSCIEFY
+490 DFKPSRIEFY
-500 QRKFDLFNPLSAL
+500 QRKFDFSNPLSAL
-513 ERLDYHAIYDSEFIA
+513 ERLDYHAIYNSEFIA

-534 QELGLGFIEKEKEK
+534 QDLGLGLIEKEK

-558 FKCYYASNT
+558 FKCYYASN
-567 KDKKKNLFNMDYSD
+567 KREKNNNLFNKDYTD
-581 PVEVKL
+581 PVEATL
-587 KSLHVPLFA
+587 QSLHVPLFG
-596 FGVREKK
+596 FNVREKK

-611 GDRTYYMTH
+611 GDRTYYIPYI
-620 ALNKIPLN
+620 LDKIPIN

-653 NNKVGFIEQYISPLK
+653 NNKVGFIERYVSSLK
-668 TNFHKNQ
+668 TNFHKSQ
-675 KFDDNKTLLK
+675 KFDDNEILLK
-685 LAVYV
+685 LAVY
-690 IENLKDTLLKEQN
+690 IIGNLKDTLLKEQDK
-703 EPSVSA
+703 PSVSA

-715 ETHNKSLST
+715 ETHNKSLSA
-724 SEWEKDVP
+724 SEWEKDIP
-732 PYEWLLFKDMR
+732 SYEWLLFKDMR

-752 FLGFINDHKELLNKK
+752 FLGFINDHKEVLDKK

-789 GPFYAQGFEPD
+789 NSPFYAQGFEPD

-805 QTHEDGFL
+805 QTHEDEFL
-813 GFTCYMEAKGEHL
+813 GFTCYVEVKGEHL
-826 EPSNAWKKEFLGMLE
+826 EPSNAWKKEFLEMLE

-860 TLHNREVNDEFQTAF
+860 TLHNSVVNGDFQTAF
-875 HQTFKDKEC
+875 DQTFKDKEC

>member
-1 MLKLKLYLILI
+1 PPS
-12 QSFAYTLKINPKTLR
+12 QSV
-27 YNSLN
+27 
-32 FSLKGFHA
+32 
-40 RFIRICYPPP
+40 
-50 PQSAIKHRTPNNEE
+50 IKDRTPNNTPNNGG

-74 LKKEL
+74 LKNEL
-79 RDYQKQAIY
+79 RDYQKQAINN
-88 SYLEKRQFNPTQKH
+88 YLEKRQSNPFQKH

-122 ECYKQGYQNFIFFV
+122 ECCKQGYQNFIFFV
-136 NSASILE
+136 NSTSILE
-143 KTKLNFIDSASSKYL
+143 KTKLNFTDSASSKYL

-235 LNDSEAS
+235 LNDNEAS

-284 AFTYTLKEFSEDKF
+284 VIDYTLKQFSEDKF

-342 LFKSERIEESRK
+342 LFKSERIEESKK
-354 NQERFNTF
+354 NQERFNAF
-362 LENLNPLDLE
+362 LENLSPLDLE
-372 NFFNHS
+372 NFFHYS

-386 KSFFDEKNYAPNLVA
+386 KSFFDEKNYTPNLVA
-401 LLQNK
+401 FLQTK
-406 FKESVQINTNNEKEL
+406 FKKSAQINTNNEKEL

-465 ANQKDTIKDAQLI
+465 ASQKDTTKDAQLI

-490 DFKPSCIEFY
+490 DFKPSRIEFY
-500 QRKFDLFNPLSAL
+500 QCKFDFSNPLSAL
-513 ERLDYHAIYDSEFIA
+513 ERLDYHAVYDSEFIA
-528 KLKKEL
+528 KLNNEL
-534 QELGLGFIEKEKEK
+534 QDLGLGFVNEKQ
-548 TTIPLTPTKR
+548 TIPLTPTKR

-581 PVEVKL
+581 PVEAKL

-611 GDRTYYMTH
+611 GDTTYYKNL
-620 ALNKIPLN
+620 ALDEIPLN

-647 FKKHAF
+647 FKKHPF
-653 NNKVGFIEQYISPLK
+653 NNKVGFIERYISPLK

-675 KFDDNKTLLK
+675 KFDDNEILLK
-685 LAVYV
+685 LAVY
-690 IENLKDTLLKEQN
+690 IIGNLKDTLLKEQDKY
-703 EPSVSA
+703 EVSA

-715 ETHNKSLST
+715 ETHNKSLSA
-724 SEWEKDVP
+724 SEWEKNIP

-752 FLGFINDHKELLNKK
+752 FLDFINKNKEVLDKK

-789 GPFYAQGFEPD
+789 NSPYYAQGFEPD

-826 EPSNAWKKEFLGMLE
+826 EPSSAWKKEFLEMLE
-841 NATLKSHNKKLH
+841 NTTLKSHNKKLH

-860 TLHNREVNDEFQTAF
+860 TFTNNNRTLNAEFVEAF
-875 HQTFKDKEC
+875 HQIFKDKEC

>member
-1 MLKLKLYLILI
+1 M
-12 QSFAYTLKINPKTLR
+12 FAYALKINLKTLR
-27 YNSLN
+27 YNFLT
-32 FSLKGFHA
+32 FSLRDFMQDSS
-40 RFIRICYPPP
+40 IQSYPPP
-50 PQSAIKHRTPNNEE
+50 PQSAIKDHTPNNAPSNKE

-74 LKKEL
+74 LKKEI

-88 SYLEKRQFNPTQKH
+88 NYLEKRQSHPTQKH

-136 NSASILE
+136 NSTSILE
-143 KTKLNFIDSASSKYL
+143 KTKLNFTDSASSKYL

-180 SHNNAIN
+180 SHNSAIN

-195 LFSLFTR
+195 LFSLFTK

-272 EKSVKEKYENLK
+272 EKSVKEKYKNLK
-284 AFTYTLKEFSEDKF
+284 VATYTLKEFSEDKF

-342 LFKSERIEESRK
+342 LFKSERIEDSKE
-354 NQERFNTF
+354 NQERFNAF
-362 LENLNPLDLE
+362 LENLSPLDLE
-372 NFFNHS
+372 NFFNYSH
-378 RNAFFKAA
+378 NAFFKDA
-386 KSFFDEKNYAPNLVA
+386 KNFFDKQHYTPNLTA
-401 LLQNK
+401 FLQTK
-406 FKESVQINTNNEKEL
+406 FKKSTQINTNNEKEL

-465 ANQKDTIKDAQLI
+465 ASQKDTTKDAQLI

-490 DFKPSCIEFY
+490 DFKPSRIEFY
-500 QRKFDLFNPLSAL
+500 QRKFDLSNPLSAL
-513 ERLDYHAIYDSEFIA
+513 ERLDYHAVYDSEFIA
-528 KLKKEL
+528 KLNNEL
-534 QELGLGFIEKEKEK
+534 QDLGLGFVNEKQ
-548 TTIPLTPTKR
+548 TIPLTPTKR

-567 KDKKKNLFNMDYSD
+567 KDKKKNLFSMDYSG
-581 PVEVKL
+581 PVKVKL
-587 KSLHVPLFA
+587 QSLHVPLFA
-596 FGVREKK
+596 FNVREKK

-611 GDRTYYMTH
+611 GDTTYYIPHT
-620 ALNKIPLN
+620 LDKIPLN

-653 NNKVGFIEQYISPLK
+653 NNKVEFIEQYISPLK
-668 TNFHKNQ
+668 TNFHKSQ

-685 LAVYV
+685 LAVYI
-690 IENLKDTLLKEQN
+690 IENLKDMLLKEQDKY
-703 EPSVSA
+703 EVSA

-715 ETHNKSLST
+715 ETHNKSLSA
-724 SEWEKDVP
+724 SEWEKDIP
-732 PYEWLLFKDMR
+732 FYEWLLFKDMR

-752 FLGFINDHKELLNKK
+752 FLAFINDNKEVLDEK

-777 HFTELKVFCNIE
+777 HFAELKVFCNIE
-789 GPFYAQGFEPD
+789 NSPFYAQGFEPD

-805 QTHEDGFL
+805 QTHSDEFL

-826 EPSNAWKKEFLGMLE
+826 EPSNAWKKEFLEMLE
-841 NATLKSHNKKLH
+841 NATLKSHNKKLN

-860 TLHNREVNDEFQTAF
+860 TLHNSVVNDEFQTAF
-875 HQTFKDKEC
+875 HQTFKD

>member
-1 MLKLKLYLILI
+1 
-12 QSFAYTLKINPKTLR
+12 
-27 YNSLN
+27 
-32 FSLKGFHA
+32 
-40 RFIRICYPPP
+40 
-50 PQSAIKHRTPNNEE
+50 
-64 IELPTHITSN
+64 
-74 LKKEL
+74 
-79 RDYQKQAIY
+79 
-88 SYLEKRQFNPTQKH
+88 
-102 FMFEMATGSGKTL
+102 MFEMATGSGKTL

-143 KTKLNFIDSASSKYL
+143 KTKLNFTDSASSKYL

-180 SHNNAIN
+180 SQTSAIN

-195 LFSLFTR
+195 LFSLFTKV
-202 AKENAITLE
+202 KENAITIE

-235 LNDSEAS
+235 LSDAESN
-242 EKRNWESVVK
+242 EKHNWESVVK

-272 EKSVKEKYENLK
+272 EKSVEDKYKNLK
-284 AFTYTLKEFSEDKF
+284 VITYTLKEFSEDKF

-342 LFKSERIEESRK
+342 LFKSERIEDSKE
-354 NQERFNTF
+354 NQERFNAF
-362 LENLNPLDLE
+362 LENLSPLDLE

-378 RNAFFKAA
+378 RNAFFKDA
-386 KSFFDEKNYAPNLVA
+386 KNFFDKQHYTPNLAA
-401 LLQNK
+401 LLQTK
-406 FKESVQINTNNEKEL
+406 FKKSVQINTNNEKEL

-428 NSLEDRDNP
+428 NSLEDRQNP

-465 ANQKDTIKDAQLI
+465 ASQKDTIKDAQLI

-490 DFKPSCIEFY
+490 DLKPSQIEFY

-528 KLKKEL
+528 KLKEKL
-534 QELGLGFIEKEKEK
+534 QDLGLGFVEKQ
-548 TTIPLTPTKR
+548 TIPLTPTKR

-567 KDKKKNLFNMDYSD
+567 KNKNKNLFNKDYTD
-581 PVEVKL
+581 PVVVKL
-587 KSLHVPLFA
+587 QSLHVPLFA

-603 VDFKEENK
+603 VDFKEEKK
-611 GDRTYYMTH
+611 GDKTYYISHT
-620 ALNKIPLN
+620 LDKVPLN

-653 NNKVGFIEQYISPLK
+653 NNKVEFIERYISQLK

-675 KFDDNKTLLK
+675 KFDDNKILLE
-685 LAVYV
+685 LAVYI
-690 IENLKDTLLKEQN
+690 IENLKDTLLKEQDKYD
-703 EPSVSA
+703 VSA

-715 ETHNKSLST
+715 ETHNRNLSA
-724 SEWEKDVP
+724 SELEKDIP
-732 PYEWLLFKDMR
+732 FYEWLLFKDMR
-743 KLDSDLERE
+743 KLDSGLERK
-752 FLGFINDHKELLNKK
+752 FLDFINGHKEVLDKK

-789 GPFYAQGFEPD
+789 NSPYYAQGFEPD

-805 QTHEDGFL
+805 QTHSDEFL

-826 EPSNAWKKEFLGMLE
+826 EHSNAWKQEFLEMLE
-841 NATLKSHNKKLH
+841 NAALKSHNKKLD

-860 TLHNREVNDEFQTAF
+860 TLHNRVANSEFTTAF
-875 HQTFKDKEC
+875 NQIFKDQKC

>member
-1 MLKLKLYLILI
+1 MSCKVY
-12 QSFAYTLKINPKTLR
+12 
-27 YNSLN
+27 
-32 FSLKGFHA
+32 SLKVT
-40 RFIRICYPPP
+40 PPP
-50 PQSAIKHRTPNNEE
+50 PQSAIKHHAPNNAPNNKE
-64 IELPTHITSN
+64 IDLPTHITSN

-79 RDYQKQAIY
+79 RDYQKQAID

-136 NSASILE
+136 NSTSILE
-143 KTKLNFIDSASSKYL
+143 KTRLNFTDSVSSKYL
-158 FSENININDENTE
+158 FSENININDKNIE

-272 EKSVKEKYENLK
+272 EKSVKEKYKNLK
-284 AFTYTLKEFSEDKF
+284 VVTYTLKQFSEDKF

-342 LFKSERIEESRK
+342 LFKSERIEESKK
-354 NQERFNTF
+354 NQERFNAF
-362 LENLNPLDLE
+362 LENLSPLDLE
-372 NFFNHS
+372 NFFNYS

-386 KSFFDEKNYAPNLVA
+386 KSFFDEQKHTPNLVA

-421 EKGMLLL
+421 EKSMLLL

-465 ANQKDTIKDAQLI
+465 ASQKDTIKDAQLI

-490 DFKPSCIEFY
+490 DFKPGRIEFY

-513 ERLDYHAIYDSEFIA
+513 ERLDYHAIYNSEFIA
-528 KLKKEL
+528 KLKEEL
-534 QELGLGFIEKEKEK
+534 RELGLGLTEKEEEK

-581 PVEVKL
+581 PVEAKL
-587 KSLHVPLFA
+587 QSLHVPLFA

-611 GDRTYYMTH
+611 GDTTYYIPHT
-620 ALNKIPLN
+620 LDKIPIN

-647 FKKHAF
+647 FTKHAF
-653 NNKVGFIEQYISPLK
+653 NNKVGFIERYISQLK

-675 KFDDNKTLLK
+675 KFDNNEILLK
-685 LAVYV
+685 LAVY
-690 IENLKDTLLKEQN
+690 IIGNLKDTLLKEQDK
-703 EPSVSA
+703 PSVST

-724 SEWEKDVP
+724 SEWEKDIP
-732 PYEWLLFKDMR
+732 FYEWLLFKDMR

-752 FLGFINDHKELLNKK
+752 FLGFINDHKEILDKK

-777 HFTELKVFCNIE
+777 HFAELKVFCNIE

-805 QTHEDGFL
+805 QTHEDEFL
-813 GFTCYMEAKGEHL
+813 GFTCYMESKGEHL
-826 EPSNAWKKEFLGMLE
+826 EPSNAWKKEFLEMLE

-860 TLHNREVNDEFQTAF
+860 TLHNGVVNGDFKTAF

>member
-1 MLKLKLYLILI
+1 MQDSSI
-12 QSFAYTLKINPKTLR
+12 QS
-27 YNSLN
+27 
-32 FSLKGFHA
+32 
-40 RFIRICYPPP
+40 CP
-50 PQSAIKHRTPNNEE
+50 PQSAIKNHALNNAPNNKE
-64 IELPTHITSN
+64 IDLPTHITSN

-79 RDYQKQAIY
+79 RDYQKKAIY
-88 SYLEKRQFNPTQKH
+88 NYLEKRKSHPTQKH

-136 NSASILE
+136 NSTSILE
-143 KTKLNFIDSASSKYL
+143 KTKLNFTDSVSSKYL

-180 SHNNAIN
+180 SHNGAIN

-195 LFSLFTR
+195 LFSLFTK

-257 NKDNLLLEFSATIPN
+257 NKDNLLLEFSATIPK
-272 EKSVKEKYENLK
+272 EKSVEEKYKNLK
-284 AFTYTLKEFSEDKF
+284 VVTYTLKEFSEDKF

-342 LFKSERIEESRK
+342 LFKSERIEESKK

-362 LENLNPLDLE
+362 LENLSPLDLE
-372 NFFNHS
+372 NFFHYS

-386 KSFFDEKNYAPNLVA
+386 KNFFDERNYTPNLVA
-401 LLQNK
+401 FLQTK
-406 FKESVQINTNNEKEL
+406 FKKSTQINTNNEKEL
-421 EKGMLLL
+421 EKGMLLI

-465 ANQKDTIKDAQLI
+465 ASQKDTTKDAQLI

-490 DFKPSCIEFY
+490 DFKPSRIEFY

-513 ERLDYHAIYDSEFIA
+513 ERLDYHAVYDSEFIA

-534 QELGLGFIEKEKEK
+534 QDLGLGLIEKEK

-567 KDKKKNLFNMDYSD
+567 KDKKKNLFNKDYTD
-581 PVEVKL
+581 HVESKL
-587 KSLHVPLFA
+587 QSLHVPLFA
-596 FGVREKK
+596 FDVREKK

-611 GDRTYYMTH
+611 GDTTYYIPHT
-620 ALNKIPLN
+620 LDKIPIN

-653 NNKVGFIEQYISPLK
+653 NNKVGFIEQYISHLK

-675 KFDDNKTLLK
+675 KFDDNKILLR
-685 LAVYV
+685 LAVYI
-690 IENLKDTLLKEQN
+690 IENLKDTILKEQDKY
-703 EPSVSA
+703 EVSA

-715 ETHNKSLST
+715 ETHNKSLSA
-724 SEWEKDVP
+724 SEWEKNIP
-732 PYEWLLFKDMR
+732 FYEWLLFKDMR

-752 FLGFINDHKELLNKK
+752 FLDFINKNKEILDKK

-789 GPFYAQGFEPD
+789 NSPFYAQGFEPD

-805 QTHEDGFL
+805 QTHEDEFL

-826 EPSNAWKKEFLGMLE
+826 EPSNAWKKEFLEMLE

-860 TLHNREVNDEFQTAF
+860 TLHNNKAVKSEFATAF
-875 HQTFKDKEC
+875 DQIFKD

>member
-1 MLKLKLYLILI
+1 MQDSFI
-12 QSFAYTLKINPKTLR
+12 QSY
-27 YNSLN
+27 
-32 FSLKGFHA
+32 
-40 RFIRICYPPP
+40 PP
-50 PQSAIKHRTPNNEE
+50 PQSAIKNHALNNAPNNKEV
-64 IELPTHITSN
+64 ELPTHITSN

-79 RDYQKQAIY
+79 RDYQKKAIY
-88 SYLEKRQFNPTQKH
+88 NYLEKRQSHPTQKH

-136 NSASILE
+136 NSTSILE
-143 KTKLNFIDSASSKYL
+143 KTKLNFTDSVSSKYL

-272 EKSVKEKYENLK
+272 EKSVEEKYKNLK
-284 AFTYTLKEFSEDKF
+284 VATYTLKEFSEDKF

-342 LFKSERIEESRK
+342 LFKSERIEDSKE

-362 LENLNPLDLE
+362 LENLSPLDLE
-372 NFFNHS
+372 NFFHYS

-386 KSFFDEKNYAPNLVA
+386 KNFFDKQKYTPNLVA
-401 LLQNK
+401 FLQTK
-406 FKESVQINTNNEKEL
+406 FKKSTQINTNNEKEL

-428 NSLEDRDNP
+428 NSLEERDNP

-465 ANQKDTIKDAQLI
+465 ASQKDTTKDAQLI

-490 DFKPSCIEFY
+490 DFKPSRIEFY
-500 QRKFDLFNPLSAL
+500 QRKFDFSNPLSAL
-513 ERLDYHAIYDSEFIA
+513 ERLDYHAIYNSEFIA
-528 KLKKEL
+528 KLNNEL
-534 QELGLGFIEKEKEK
+534 QDLGLGFVNEKQ
-548 TTIPLTPTKR
+548 TIPLTPTKR
-558 FKCYYASNT
+558 FKCYYASN
-567 KDKKKNLFNMDYSD
+567 KREKNNNLFNKDYSD
-581 PVEVKL
+581 PVEATL
-587 KSLHVPLFA
+587 KSLHVPLFG
-596 FGVREKK
+596 FNVREKK

-611 GDRTYYMTH
+611 GDTTYYIPHT
-620 ALNKIPLN
+620 LDKIPIN

-653 NNKVGFIEQYISPLK
+653 NNKVEFIEQYISPLK

-675 KFDDNKTLLK
+675 KFDNNEILLK
-685 LAVYV
+685 LAVYI
-690 IENLKDTLLKEQN
+690 IENLKDTLLKEQDKYD
-703 EPSVSA
+703 VSA

-715 ETHNKSLST
+715 ETHNKNLSA
-724 SEWEKDVP
+724 SEWEKNIP

-743 KLDSDLERE
+743 KLDSDLERK
-752 FLGFINDHKELLNKK
+752 FLDFINDNKEVLDKK

-789 GPFYAQGFEPD
+789 NSPYYAQGFEPD

-805 QTHEDGFL
+805 QTHSDEFL

-826 EPSNAWKKEFLGMLE
+826 EPSNAWKKEFLETLE

-860 TLHNREVNDEFQTAF
+860 TLHNNKEVNGEFATAF
-875 HQTFKDKEC
+875 DQIFKD

>member
-1 MLKLKLYLILI
+1 
-12 QSFAYTLKINPKTLR
+12 
-27 YNSLN
+27 
-32 FSLKGFHA
+32 
-40 RFIRICYPPP
+40 
-50 PQSAIKHRTPNNEE
+50 
-64 IELPTHITSN
+64 
-74 LKKEL
+74 
-79 RDYQKQAIY
+79 
-88 SYLEKRQFNPTQKH
+88 
-102 FMFEMATGSGKTL
+102 MFEMATGSGKTL

-122 ECYKQGYQNFIFFV
+122 ECCKQGYQNFIFFV
-136 NSASILE
+136 NSTSILE
-143 KTKLNFIDSASSKYL
+143 KTKLNFTDSVSSKYL

-171 IKSINNLNE
+171 IKSINHLNE
-180 SHNNAIN
+180 SQASAIN

-195 LFSLFTR
+195 LFSLFTK
-202 AKENAITLE
+202 AKENAITIE

-272 EKSVKEKYENLK
+272 EESVKDKYKNLK
-284 AFTYTLKEFSEDKF
+284 VITYTLKEFSEDKF

-330 QHHNIENFKPCI
+330 QHYNIENFKPCI
-342 LFKSERIEESRK
+342 LFKSERIEDSKE

-362 LENLNPLDLE
+362 LENLSPLDLE
-372 NFFNHS
+372 NFFHYS
-378 RNAFFKAA
+378 RNAFFKDA
-386 KSFFDEKNYAPNLVA
+386 KNFFDKQHYTPNLAA
-401 LLQNK
+401 LLQTK
-406 FKESVQINTNNEKEL
+406 FKKSVQINTNNEKEL
-421 EKGMLLL
+421 EKSMLLL
-428 NSLEDRDNP
+428 NSLEDRQNP

-465 ANQKDTIKDAQLI
+465 ASQKDTTKDAQLI
-478 GRGARYYPFSYN
+478 GRGARYCPFSYN
-490 DFKPSCIEFY
+490 DLKPNQIEFY
-500 QRKFDLFNPLSAL
+500 QRKFDFSNPLSAL

-528 KLKKEL
+528 QLNNEL
-534 QELGLGFIEKEKEK
+534 QDLGLGFVNEKQ
-548 TTIPLTPTKR
+548 TIPLTPTKR

-567 KDKKKNLFNMDYSD
+567 KDKNKNLFNKDYTD
-581 PVEVKL
+581 HVKVKL
-587 KSLHVPLFA
+587 QSLHVPLFA

-603 VDFKEENK
+603 VDFKEKNK
-611 GDRTYYMTH
+611 GDRTYYIPHT
-620 ALNKIPLN
+620 LDKIPIN

-647 FKKHAF
+647 FKKHPF
-653 NNKVGFIEQYISPLK
+653 NNKVEFIERYISPLK

-675 KFDDNKTLLK
+675 KFDDNEILLK
-685 LAVYV
+685 LAVYI
-690 IENLKDTLLKEQN
+690 IENLKDTLLKEQDKY
-703 EPSVSA
+703 EVSA

-724 SEWEKDVP
+724 SELEKNIP
-732 PYEWLLFKDMR
+732 SYEWLLFKDMR

-752 FLGFINDHKELLNKK
+752 FLVFINDHKEALDKK

-777 HFTELKVFCNIE
+777 HFAELKVFCNLE
-789 GPFYAQGFEPD
+789 NSPYYAQGFEPD

-805 QTHEDGFL
+805 QTHSDEFL

-826 EPSNAWKKEFLGMLE
+826 EPSNAWKKEFLEMLE
-841 NATLKSHNKKLH
+841 NADLKSRNKKLN

-860 TLHNREVNDEFQTAF
+860 TLHNNHNNKAVNDEFKTAF
-875 HQTFKDKEC
+875 EQIFKDQKC

>member
-1 MLKLKLYLILI
+1 
-12 QSFAYTLKINPKTLR
+12 
-27 YNSLN
+27 
-32 FSLKGFHA
+32 
-40 RFIRICYPPP
+40 
-50 PQSAIKHRTPNNEE
+50 
-64 IELPTHITSN
+64 
-74 LKKEL
+74 
-79 RDYQKQAIY
+79 
-88 SYLEKRQFNPTQKH
+88 
-102 FMFEMATGSGKTL
+102 MFEMATGSGKTL

-136 NSASILE
+136 NSTSILE
-143 KTKLNFIDSASSKYL
+143 KTKLNFTDSVSSKYL

-180 SHNNAIN
+180 SQTSAIN

-195 LFSLFTR
+195 LFSLFTK
-202 AKENAITLE
+202 AKENAISIE

-235 LNDSEAS
+235 LSDIEFS

-257 NKDNLLLEFSATIPN
+257 NKDNLLLEFSATIPD
-272 EKSVKEKYENLK
+272 EKSVKDKYENLK
-284 AFTYTLKEFSEDKF
+284 VITYTLKEFSEDKF

-342 LFKSERIEESRK
+342 LFKSERIEDSKE
-354 NQERFNTF
+354 NQERFNAF
-362 LENLNPLDLE
+362 LENLSPLDLE

-378 RNAFFKAA
+378 HNAFFKDA
-386 KSFFDEKNYAPNLVA
+386 KNFFDKQHYTPNLAA
-401 LLQNK
+401 LLQTK
-406 FKESVQINTNNEKEL
+406 FKKSVQINTNNEKEL
-421 EKGMLLL
+421 EKSMLLL
-428 NSLEDRDNP
+428 NSLEDRQNP

-465 ANQKDTIKDAQLI
+465 ASQKDTTKDAQLI
-478 GRGARYYPFSYN
+478 GRGARYYPFSHN
-490 DFKPSCIEFY
+490 DLKPSQIEFY
-500 QRKFDLFNPLSAL
+500 QRKFDLFNPLSTL

-534 QELGLGFIEKEKEK
+534 QDLGLGFVNEKQ
-548 TTIPLTPTKR
+548 TIPLTPTKNL
-558 FKCYYASNT
+558 KCYYASNT
-567 KDKKKNLFNMDYSD
+567 KNKNKNLFNKDYTD
-581 PVEVKL
+581 PVGVKL
-587 KSLHVPLFA
+587 QSLHVPLFA

-611 GDRTYYMTH
+611 GDKTYYIPHT
-620 ALNKIPLN
+620 LDKIPLN

-653 NNKVGFIEQYISPLK
+653 NNKVGFIERYISPLK

-675 KFDDNKTLLK
+675 KFDDNKNLLK
-685 LAVYV
+685 LAVYI
-690 IENLKDTLLKEQN
+690 IENLKDTLLKEQDKDD
-703 EPSVSA
+703 VSA

-715 ETHNKSLST
+715 ETHNKSLSA
-724 SEWEKDVP
+724 SELEKNIP
-732 PYEWLLFKDMR
+732 LYEWLLFKDMR

-752 FLGFINDHKELLNKK
+752 FLGFINDHKEVLDKK

-777 HFTELKVFCNIE
+777 RFTELKVFCNIE
-789 GPFYAQGFEPD
+789 NSPYYAQGFEPD

-805 QTHEDGFL
+805 RTHSDEFL

-826 EPSNAWKKEFLGMLE
+826 EHSNAWKKEFLEMLE
-841 NATLKSHNKKLH
+841 NAALKSHNKKLD

-860 TLHNREVNDEFQTAF
+860 TLHNKELNSEFTTAF
-875 HQTFKDKEC
+875 NQIFKDQKC

>member
-1 MLKLKLYLILI
+1 
-12 QSFAYTLKINPKTLR
+12 
-27 YNSLN
+27 
-32 FSLKGFHA
+32 
-40 RFIRICYPPP
+40 
-50 PQSAIKHRTPNNEE
+50 
-64 IELPTHITSN
+64 
-74 LKKEL
+74 
-79 RDYQKQAIY
+79 
-88 SYLEKRQFNPTQKH
+88 
-102 FMFEMATGSGKTL
+102 MFEMATGSGKTL

-122 ECYKQGYQNFIFFV
+122 ECCKQGYQNFIFFV
-136 NSASILE
+136 NSTSILE
-143 KTKLNFIDSASSKYL
+143 KTKLNFIDSVSSKYL

-180 SHNNAIN
+180 SQTSAIN

-195 LFSLFTR
+195 LFSLFTK
-202 AKENAITLE
+202 AKENAISIE

-235 LNDSEAS
+235 LSDAESS

-272 EKSVKEKYENLK
+272 EKSVKDKYENLK
-284 AFTYTLKEFSEDKF
+284 VITYPLKEFSEDKF

-342 LFKSERIEESRK
+342 LFKSERIEDSKE
-354 NQERFNTF
+354 NQERFNAF
-362 LENLNPLDLE
+362 LENLSPLDLE

-378 RNAFFKAA
+378 PNAFFKDA
-386 KSFFDEKNYAPNLVA
+386 KNFFDKQHYTPNLSA
-401 LLQNK
+401 LLQTK
-406 FKESVQINTNNEKEL
+406 FKKSVQINTNNEKEL
-421 EKGMLLL
+421 EKSMLLL
-428 NSLEDRDNP
+428 NSLEDRQNP

-465 ANQKDTIKDAQLI
+465 ASQKDTTKDTQLI

-490 DFKPSCIEFY
+490 DLKPSSIEFY
-500 QRKFDLFNPLSAL
+500 QRKFDLSNPLSAL
-513 ERLDYHAIYDSEFIA
+513 ERLDYHAVYDSEFIA
-528 KLKKEL
+528 KLNNEL
-534 QELGLGFIEKEKEK
+534 QVLGLGFVNEKQ
-548 TTIPLTPTKR
+548 TIPLTPTKNL
-558 FKCYYASNT
+558 KCYYASNT
-567 KDKKKNLFNMDYSD
+567 KNKNKNLFNKDYTD
-581 PVEVKL
+581 PVKVKL
-587 KSLHVPLFA
+587 QSLHVPLFA

-611 GDRTYYMTH
+611 GGDKTYYIPHT
-620 ALNKIPLN
+620 LDKIPIN

-653 NNKVGFIEQYISPLK
+653 NNKVGFIERYISPLK

-675 KFDDNKTLLK
+675 KFDDNKNLLK
-685 LAVYV
+685 LAVYI
-690 IENLKDTLLKEQN
+690 IENLKDTLLKEQDKYD
-703 EPSVSA
+703 VSA

-715 ETHNKSLST
+715 ETHNRSLST
-724 SEWEKDVP
+724 SELEKDIP
-732 PYEWLLFKDMR
+732 LYEWLLFKDMR

-752 FLGFINDHKELLNKK
+752 FLDFINDHKEVLDKK

-789 GPFYAQGFEPD
+789 NSPYYAQGFEPD

-805 QTHEDGFL
+805 QTHSDEFL

-826 EPSNAWKKEFLGMLE
+826 EHSNAWKEEFLEMLE
-841 NATLKSHNKKLH
+841 NAALKSHNKKLD

-860 TLHNREVNDEFQTAF
+860 TLKNSEFTTAF
-875 HQTFKDKEC
+875 HQIFKDQKC

>member
-1 MLKLKLYLILI
+1 MHSKL
-12 QSFAYTLKINPKTLR
+12 
-27 YNSLN
+27 
-32 FSLKGFHA
+32 
-40 RFIRICYPPP
+40 PPP
-50 PQSAIKHRTPNNEE
+50 PQSAIKHHAPNNAPNNEE
-64 IELPTHITSN
+64 NNEEIDLPTHITSN

-79 RDYQKQAIY
+79 RDYQKKAIY
-88 SYLEKRQFNPTQKH
+88 NYLEKRQSHPTQKH

-115 VMAGLIL
+115 VMAALIL
-122 ECYKQGYQNFIFFV
+122 ECCKQGYQNFIFFV
-136 NSASILE
+136 NSTSILE
-143 KTKLNFIDSASSKYL
+143 KTKLNFTDSASSKYL
-158 FSENININDENTE
+158 FSENININDENIE

-180 SHNNAIN
+180 SHNSTIN

-195 LFSLFTR
+195 LFSLFTK

-257 NKDNLLLEFSATIPN
+257 NKDNLLLEFSATIPK
-272 EKSVKEKYENLK
+272 EKSVKDKYENLK
-284 AFTYTLKEFSEDKF
+284 VVTYTLKEFSEDKF

-342 LFKSERIEESRK
+342 LFKSERIEDSKE

-362 LENLNPLDLE
+362 LENLSPLDLE
-372 NFFNHS
+372 NFFHYS

-386 KSFFDEKNYAPNLVA
+386 KNFFDERNYTPNLVA
-401 LLQNK
+401 FLQTK
-406 FKESVQINTNNEKEL
+406 FKKSTQINTNNEKEL

-490 DFKPSCIEFY
+490 DFKPSRIEFY
-500 QRKFDLFNPLSAL
+500 QRKFDFSNPLSAL
-513 ERLDYHAIYDSEFIA
+513 ERLDYHAVYDSEFIA
-528 KLKKEL
+528 KLKEEL
-534 QELGLGFIEKEKEK
+534 RELGLGFIEKEK

-581 PVEVKL
+581 SVEVKL

-596 FGVREKK
+596 FSVREKK

-611 GDRTYYMTH
+611 GDRTYYIPHT
-620 ALNKIPLN
+620 LDKIPIN

-647 FKKHAF
+647 FKKHPF
-653 NNKVGFIEQYISPLK
+653 NNKVEFIERYISSLK

-675 KFDDNKTLLK
+675 KFDNNEILLK
-685 LAVYV
+685 LAVYI
-690 IENLKDTLLKEQN
+690 IESLKDTLLKEQDKY
-703 EPSVSA
+703 EVSA

-715 ETHNKSLST
+715 ETHNKSLSA
-724 SEWEKDVP
+724 SEWEKDIP
-732 PYEWLLFKDMR
+732 FYEWLLFKDMR
-743 KLDSDLERE
+743 KLDSNLERE
-752 FLGFINDHKELLNKK
+752 FLGFINDHKEILDKK

-777 HFTELKVFCNIE
+777 HFAELKVFCNIE
-789 GPFYAQGFEPD
+789 NSPFYAQGFEPD

-805 QTHEDGFL
+805 QTHEDEFL

-826 EPSNAWKKEFLGMLE
+826 EPSNAWKKEFLEMLE

-860 TLHNREVNDEFQTAF
+860 TPHNKGVNSEFATAF
-875 HQTFKDKEC
+875 NQIF

>member
-1 MLKLKLYLILI
+1 M
-12 QSFAYTLKINPKTLR
+12 SCKIHSIKVT
-27 YNSLN
+27 
-32 FSLKGFHA
+32 
-40 RFIRICYPPP
+40 PP
-50 PQSAIKHRTPNNEE
+50 PQSAIKNHAPNNAPNNKE
-64 IELPTHITSN
+64 IDLPTHITSN

-79 RDYQKQAIY
+79 RDYQKKAIY
-88 SYLEKRQFNPTQKH
+88 NYLEKRQSHPTQKH

-143 KTKLNFIDSASSKYL
+143 KTKLNFTDSASSKYL
-158 FSENININDENTE
+158 FSENININDKNTE

-235 LNDSEAS
+235 LSDAESS

-257 NKDNLLLEFSATIPN
+257 NKDNLLLEFSATIPK
-272 EKSVKEKYENLK
+272 EKSVEEKYKNLK
-284 AFTYTLKEFSEDKF
+284 VATYTLKEFSEDKF

-303 SLSYENKELETRF
+303 SLSYENKALETRF

-342 LFKSERIEESRK
+342 LFKSERIEDSKK
-354 NQERFNTF
+354 NQERFNAF
-362 LENLNPLDLE
+362 LENLSPLDLE
-372 NFFNHS
+372 NFFHYS
-378 RNAFFKAA
+378 CNAFFKDA
-386 KSFFDEKNYAPNLVA
+386 KNFFDGKNHTPNLVA
-401 LLQNK
+401 FLQNK
-406 FKESVQINTNNEKEL
+406 FKESIQINTNNEKEL
-421 EKGMLLL
+421 EKNMLLL

-465 ANQKDTIKDAQLI
+465 ASQKDTTKDAQLI

-490 DFKPSCIEFY
+490 DFKPNRIEFY
-500 QRKFDLFNPLSAL
+500 QRKFDLSNPLSAL
-513 ERLDYHAIYDSEFIA
+513 ERLDYHAVYDSEFIA
-528 KLKKEL
+528 KLNEKL
-534 QELGLGFIEKEKEK
+534 QISGLGFVDEKR
-548 TTIPLTPTKR
+548 TIPLTPTKR
-558 FKCYYASNT
+558 FKCYYASN
-567 KDKKKNLFNMDYSD
+567 KREKNNNLFNKDYTD
-581 PVEVKL
+581 PVEATL
-587 KSLHVPLFA
+587 KSLHVPLFG
-596 FGVREKK
+596 FNVREKK
-603 VDFKEENK
+603 VGFKEENK
-611 GDRTYYMTH
+611 GDRTYYIPYI
-620 ALNKIPLN
+620 LDKIPIN

-641 KTLKKA
+641 KTLKRA

-653 NNKVGFIEQYISPLK
+653 NNKVEFIERYVSSLK

-675 KFDDNKTLLK
+675 KFDNNEILLK
-685 LAVYV
+685 LAVYI
-690 IENLKDTLLKEQN
+690 IENLKDTLLKEQDKY
-703 EPSVSA
+703 EVSA

-724 SEWEKDVP
+724 SELEKDIP
-732 PYEWLLFKDMR
+732 FYEWLLFKDMR

-752 FLGFINDHKELLNKK
+752 FLGFINDHKEILDKK

-777 HFTELKVFCNIE
+777 HFAELKVFCNIE
-789 GPFYAQGFEPD
+789 DSPYYAQGFEPD

-805 QTHEDGFL
+805 QTHSDEFL

-826 EPSNAWKKEFLGMLE
+826 EPSNAWKKEFLEMLE

-860 TLHNREVNDEFQTAF
+860 TLHNKGVNSEFATAF
-875 HQTFKDKEC
+875 NQIF

>member
-1 MLKLKLYLILI
+1 MKD
-12 QSFAYTLKINPKTLR
+12 
-27 YNSLN
+27 
-32 FSLKGFHA
+32 
-40 RFIRICYPPP
+40 
-50 PQSAIKHRTPNNEE
+50 RTPNSTPNNAPNNKE
-64 IELPTHITSN
+64 IDLPTHITSN

-79 RDYQKQAIY
+79 RDYQKQAIHN
-88 SYLEKRQFNPTQKH
+88 YLEKRQFNPTQKH

-143 KTKLNFIDSASSKYL
+143 KTKLNFTDSVSSKYL

-202 AKENAITLE
+202 AKENAITIE

-257 NKDNLLLEFSATIPN
+257 NKDNLLLEFSATIPK
-272 EKSVKEKYENLK
+272 EKSVEEKYENLK
-284 AFTYTLKEFSEDKF
+284 VVTYTLKEFSEDKF

-342 LFKSERIEESRK
+342 LFKSERIEESKK

-362 LENLNPLDLE
+362 LENLSPLDLE

-378 RNAFFKAA
+378 RNAFFKDA
-386 KSFFDEKNYAPNLVA
+386 KSFFDEQNHAPNLVA

-421 EKGMLLL
+421 EKSMLLL

-490 DFKPSCIEFY
+490 DFKPSRIEFY

-528 KLKKEL
+528 KLEEGL
-534 QELGLGFIEKEKEK
+534 QDLGLGFTEKEKEK

-581 PVEVKL
+581 PVEATL

-611 GDRTYYMTH
+611 GDTTYVKPHT
-620 ALNKIPLN
+620 LNKIPLN

-647 FKKHAF
+647 FTKHAF

-675 KFDDNKTLLK
+675 KFDDNEILLK
-685 LAVYV
+685 LAVY
-690 IENLKDTLLKEQN
+690 IIGNLKDTLLKEQD

-715 ETHNKSLST
+715 ETHNKSLSA
-724 SEWEKDVP
+724 SEWEKDIP
-732 PYEWLLFKDMR
+732 FYEWLLFKDMR

-777 HFTELKVFCNIE
+777 HFAELKVFCNIE

-826 EPSNAWKKEFLGMLE
+826 EPSNAWKKEFLEMLE

-860 TLHNREVNDEFQTAF
+860 TLHNRVVNGEFQTAF

>member
-1 MLKLKLYLILI
+1 MILI
-12 QSFAYTLKINPKTLR
+12 QSFVCVSKINPKTLR
-27 YNSLN
+27 YNFFT
-32 FSLKGFHA
+32 FSLRDFMQDSS
-40 RFIRICYPPP
+40 IQSYPPP
-50 PQSAIKHRTPNNEE
+50 PQSAIKDHTPNNAPNNKE

-79 RDYQKQAIY
+79 RDYQKQAIRN
-88 SYLEKRQFNPTQKH
+88 YLEKRQSHPTQKH

-136 NSASILE
+136 NSTSILE
-143 KTKLNFIDSASSKYL
+143 KTKLNFTDSASSKYL

-195 LFSLFTR
+195 LFSLFTK

-257 NKDNLLLEFSATIPN
+257 NKDNLLLEFSATIPK
-272 EKSVKEKYENLK
+272 EKSVKDKYKNLK
-284 AFTYTLKEFSEDKF
+284 VATYTLKEFSEDKF

-330 QHHNIENFKPCI
+330 QHHNVENFKPCI
-342 LFKSERIEESRK
+342 LFKSERIEESKK

-362 LENLNPLDLE
+362 LENLSPLDLE
-372 NFFNHS
+372 NFFHYS
-378 RNAFFKAA
+378 QNAFFKAA
-386 KSFFDEKNYAPNLVA
+386 KNFFDEQKYTPNLAA
-401 LLQNK
+401 LLQTK
-406 FKESVQINTNNEKEL
+406 FKKSTQINTNNEKEL

-465 ANQKDTIKDAQLI
+465 ASQKDTTKDAQLI

-490 DFKPSCIEFY
+490 DFKPSRTEFY
-500 QRKFDLFNPLSAL
+500 QRKFDFSNPLSAL
-513 ERLDYHAIYDSEFIA
+513 ERLDYHAIYNSEFIA
-528 KLKKEL
+528 KLKEEL
-534 QELGLGFIEKEKEK
+534 RELGLGLIEKEK

-567 KDKKKNLFNMDYSD
+567 KDKNKNLFNKDYTD
-581 PVEVKL
+581 PVKAKL
-587 KSLHVPLFA
+587 QSLHVPLFA
-596 FGVREKK
+596 FNVREKK

-611 GDRTYYMTH
+611 GDKTYYIPN
-620 ALNKIPLN
+620 ALDKIPIN

-653 NNKVGFIEQYISPLK
+653 NNKVGFIEQYISSLK

-675 KFDDNKTLLK
+675 KFDNNKTLLK
-685 LAVYV
+685 LAVYI
-690 IENLKDTLLKEQN
+690 IENLKDTLLKEQDK
-703 EPSVSA
+703 PSVSA

-715 ETHNKSLST
+715 ETHNKSLSA
-724 SEWEKDVP
+724 SEWEKDIP
-732 PYEWLLFKDMR
+732 FYEWLLFKDMR
-743 KLDSDLERE
+743 KLDSDLERD
-752 FLGFINDHKELLNKK
+752 FLVFINDHKEVLDKK

-789 GPFYAQGFEPD
+789 NSPYYAQGFEPD

-805 QTHEDGFL
+805 QTHEDEFL
-813 GFTCYMEAKGEHL
+813 GFTCYMEVKGEHL
-826 EPSNAWKKEFLGMLE
+826 EPSNAWKKEFLETLE
-841 NATLKSHNKKLH
+841 NAALKSHNKKLH

-860 TLHNREVNDEFQTAF
+860 TLKNSVVNGDFRTAF
-875 HQTFKDKEC
+875 DQIFKD

>member
-1 MLKLKLYLILI
+1 MKNH
-12 QSFAYTLKINPKTLR
+12 A
-27 YNSLN
+27 LN
-32 FSLKGFHA
+32 NA
-40 RFIRICYPPP
+40 
-50 PQSAIKHRTPNNEE
+50 PNNAPNNKE
-64 IELPTHITSN
+64 IDLPTHITNN

-79 RDYQKQAIY
+79 RDYQKQAIDN
-88 SYLEKRQFNPTQKH
+88 YLEKRQFNPTQKH

-136 NSASILE
+136 NSTSILE
-143 KTKLNFIDSASSKYL
+143 KTKLNFTDSISSKYL
-158 FSENININDENTE
+158 FSENININDENIE

-180 SHNNAIN
+180 SHNGAIN

-257 NKDNLLLEFSATIPN
+257 NKDNLLLEFSATIPK

-284 AFTYTLKEFSEDKF
+284 VATYTLKEFSEDKF

-342 LFKSERIEESRK
+342 LFKSERIEESKK
-354 NQERFNTF
+354 NQECFNTF
-362 LENLNPLDLE
+362 LENLSPLDLE
-372 NFFNHS
+372 NFFHYS
-378 RNAFFKAA
+378 RNAFFKDA
-386 KSFFDEKNYAPNLVA
+386 KNFFDKQKYTPNLVA
-401 LLQNK
+401 FLQTK
-406 FKESVQINTNNEKEL
+406 FKKSTQINTNNEKEL

-465 ANQKDTIKDAQLI
+465 ASQKDTTKDAQLI

-490 DFKPSCIEFY
+490 DFKPSRIEFY
-500 QRKFDLFNPLSAL
+500 QRKFDLSNPLSAL
-513 ERLDYHAIYDSEFIA
+513 ERLDYHAVYNSEFIA

-534 QELGLGFIEKEKEK
+534 QDLGLGFIEKEK

-567 KDKKKNLFNMDYSD
+567 KDKKKNLFNMDYSG
-581 PVEVKL
+581 PVEATL
-587 KSLHVPLFA
+587 KSLHVPLFG
-596 FGVREKK
+596 FIVREKK

-611 GDRTYYMTH
+611 GDTTYYEPHT
-620 ALNKIPLN
+620 LDKIPIN

-653 NNKVGFIEQYISPLK
+653 NNKVEFIEQYISPLK
-668 TNFHKNQ
+668 TNFHKSQ
-675 KFDDNKTLLK
+675 KFDNNEILLK
-685 LAVYV
+685 LAVY
-690 IENLKDTLLKEQN
+690 IIGNLKDTLLKEQDKY
-703 EPSVSA
+703 EVSA

-715 ETHNKSLST
+715 ETHNKSLSA
-724 SEWEKDVP
+724 SEWEKDIP
-732 PYEWLLFKDMR
+732 FYEWLLFKDMR

-752 FLGFINDHKELLNKK
+752 FLDFINKNKEILDKK

-777 HFTELKVFCNIE
+777 HFAELKVFCNIE
-789 GPFYAQGFEPD
+789 NSPYYAQGFEPD

-805 QTHEDGFL
+805 QTHSDEFL

-826 EPSNAWKKEFLGMLE
+826 EPSNAWKKEFLEMLE

-860 TLHNREVNDEFQTAF
+860 TFTNNNRRLNAEFVEAF
-875 HQTFKDKEC
+875 HQTFEDKEC

>member
-1 MLKLKLYLILI
+1 
-12 QSFAYTLKINPKTLR
+12 
-27 YNSLN
+27 
-32 FSLKGFHA
+32 
-40 RFIRICYPPP
+40 
-50 PQSAIKHRTPNNEE
+50 
-64 IELPTHITSN
+64 
-74 LKKEL
+74 
-79 RDYQKQAIY
+79 
-88 SYLEKRQFNPTQKH
+88 
-102 FMFEMATGSGKTL
+102 MFEMATGSGKTL

-122 ECYKQGYQNFIFFV
+122 ECCKQGYQNFIFFV
-136 NSASILE
+136 NSTSILE
-143 KTKLNFIDSASSKYL
+143 KTKLNFTDSVSSKYL
-158 FSENININDENTE
+158 FSETIHINDENTE

-180 SHNNAIN
+180 SQASAIN

-195 LFSLFTR
+195 LFSLFTK
-202 AKENAITLE
+202 AKENAISIE

-235 LNDSEAS
+235 LSDAESS

-272 EKSVKEKYENLK
+272 EKSVKDKYENLK
-284 AFTYTLKEFSEDKF
+284 VITYTLKEFSEDKF

-303 SLSYENKELETRF
+303 SLSYENKALETRF

-342 LFKSERIEESRK
+342 LFKSERIEESKK

-362 LENLNPLDLE
+362 LENLSPLDLE
-372 NFFNHS
+372 NFFHYS
-378 RNAFFKAA
+378 RNAFFKDA
-386 KSFFDEKNYAPNLVA
+386 KNFFDKQKYTPNLVA
-401 LLQNK
+401 FLQTK
-406 FKESVQINTNNEKEL
+406 FKKSVQINTNNEKEL

-465 ANQKDTIKDAQLI
+465 ASQKDTTKDAQLI

-490 DFKPSCIEFY
+490 GFKPNCIEFY
-500 QRKFDLFNPLSAL
+500 QRKFDLFNPLSTL
-513 ERLDYHAIYDSEFIA
+513 ERLDYHAVYDSEFIA

-534 QELGLGFIEKEKEK
+534 QDSGLEFANEKQ
-548 TTIPLTPTKR
+548 TIPLTPTKNL
-558 FKCYYASNT
+558 KCYYASNT
-567 KDKKKNLFNMDYSD
+567 KNKNKNLFTKDYTG
-581 PVEVKL
+581 PVGVKL
-587 KSLHVPLFA
+587 ESLHVPLFG
-596 FGVREKK
+596 FIVHEKK
-603 VDFKEENK
+603 VDFEENK
-611 GDRTYYMTH
+611 SGDTTYYKPHT
-620 ALNKIPLN
+620 LDKIPLN
-628 YFLKALNLKNLDF
+628 YFLKALNVKNLDF

-653 NNKVGFIEQYISPLK
+653 NNKVEFIEQYISPLK
-668 TNFHKNQ
+668 TNFHKKQ
-675 KFDDNKTLLK
+675 KFDDNETLLK
-685 LAVYV
+685 LAVYI
-690 IENLKDTLLKEQN
+690 IENLKDTLLKEQDKYD
-703 EPSVSA
+703 VSA

-715 ETHNKSLST
+715 ETHNRSLSA
-724 SEWEKDVP
+724 SEFEKDIP
-732 PYEWLLFKDMR
+732 FYEWLLFKDMR
-743 KLDSDLERE
+743 KLDSKLERD
-752 FLGFINDHKELLNKK
+752 FLDFINDHKEILDKK

-789 GPFYAQGFEPD
+789 NSPYYAQGFEPD

-805 QTHEDGFL
+805 QTHSDEFL
-813 GFTCYMEAKGEHL
+813 GFTCYVEAKGEHL
-826 EPSNAWKKEFLGMLE
+826 EHSNAWKEEFLEMLE
-841 NATLKSHNKKLH
+841 NAALKSHNKKLD

-860 TLHNREVNDEFQTAF
+860 TLHNRVANSEFATAF
-875 HQTFKDKEC
+875 NQIFKDQEC

>member
-1 MLKLKLYLILI
+1 MKDRT
-12 QSFAYTLKINPKTLR
+12 QNNAPN
-27 YNSLN
+27 
-32 FSLKGFHA
+32 
-40 RFIRICYPPP
+40 
-50 PQSAIKHRTPNNEE
+50 TPNNGG

-74 LKKEL
+74 LKNEL
-79 RDYQKQAIY
+79 RNYQKQAINN
-88 SYLEKRQFNPTQKH
+88 YLEKRQSHPTQKH

-136 NSASILE
+136 NSTSILE
-143 KTKLNFIDSASSKYL
+143 KTKLNFTDSASSKYL
-158 FSENININDENTE
+158 FSENIHINDENTE
-171 IKSINNLNE
+171 IKSINNLSE
-180 SHNNAIN
+180 SHENAIN

-195 LFSLFTR
+195 LFSLFTKT
-202 AKENAITLE
+202 KENAITLE

-272 EKSVKEKYENLK
+272 EKSVKDKYKNLK
-284 AFTYTLKEFSEDKF
+284 VVTYTLKEFSEDKF

-342 LFKSERIEESRK
+342 LFKSERIEDSKE

-362 LENLNPLDLE
+362 LENLSPLDLE

-378 RNAFFKAA
+378 RNAFFKDA
-386 KSFFDEKNYAPNLVA
+386 KNFFDKQNYTTNLAA
-401 LLQNK
+401 LLQTK
-406 FKESVQINTNNEKEL
+406 FKKSTQINTNNEKEL

-428 NSLEDRDNP
+428 NSLEDRQNP
-437 KRVIF
+437 KRVVF

-465 ANQKDTIKDAQLI
+465 ASQKDTTKDAQLI

-490 DFKPSCIEFY
+490 DLKPSQIEFY

-513 ERLDYHAIYDSEFIA
+513 ERLDYHAVYDSEFIA
-528 KLKKEL
+528 KLNNEL
-534 QELGLGFIEKEKEK
+534 QVLGLGFVNEKQ
-548 TTIPLTPTKR
+548 TIPLTPTKNL
-558 FKCYYASNT
+558 KCYYASNT
-567 KDKKKNLFNMDYSD
+567 KNKNKNLFNKDYTD
-581 PVEVKL
+581 HVKVKL
-587 KSLHVPLFA
+587 QSLHVPLNGFI
-596 FGVREKK
+596 VHEKK

-611 GDRTYYMTH
+611 GDKTFYLPHT
-620 ALNKIPLN
+620 LNKIPIN

-647 FKKHAF
+647 FKEHAF
-653 NNKVGFIEQYISPLK
+653 NNKVGFIERYISPLK

-675 KFDDNKTLLK
+675 KFDDNKILLK
-685 LAVYV
+685 LAVYI
-690 IENLKDTLLKEQN
+690 IENLKDTLLKEQDKYD
-703 EPSVSA
+703 VSA

-715 ETHNKSLST
+715 ETHNRSLSA
-724 SEWEKDVP
+724 SEFEKDIP
-732 PYEWLLFKDMR
+732 LYEWLLFKDMR
-743 KLDSDLERE
+743 KLDSDLERD
-752 FLGFINDHKELLNKK
+752 FLDFINNHKGVLDKK

-777 HFTELKVFCNIE
+777 RFTELKVFCNIE
-789 GPFYAQGFEPD
+789 NSPYYAQGFEPD

-805 QTHEDGFL
+805 QTHSDEFL
-813 GFTCYMEAKGEHL
+813 GFTCYVEAKGEHL
-826 EPSNAWKKEFLGMLE
+826 EPSNAWKEEFLEMLE
-841 NATLKSHNKKLH
+841 NATLKSHNKKLD

-860 TLHNREVNDEFQTAF
+860 TLHNSVVNSEFDTAF
-875 HQTFKDKEC
+875 NQIFKDQKC

>member
-1 MLKLKLYLILI
+1 MQDSST
-12 QSFAYTLKINPKTLR
+12 QSY
-27 YNSLN
+27 
-32 FSLKGFHA
+32 
-40 RFIRICYPPP
+40 P
-50 PQSAIKHRTPNNEE
+50 PQSAIKDYTPNNAPNNGE

-74 LKKEL
+74 LKNEL
-79 RDYQKQAIY
+79 RDYQKQAINN
-88 SYLEKRQFNPTQKH
+88 YLEKRQSNPFQKH

-136 NSASILE
+136 NSTSILE
-143 KTKLNFIDSASSKYL
+143 KTKLNFIDSVSSKYL

-180 SHNNAIN
+180 SQASAIN

-202 AKENAITLE
+202 AKENAISIE

-235 LNDSEAS
+235 LNDAESS

-272 EKSVKEKYENLK
+272 EKSVKDKYKNLK
-284 AFTYTLKEFSEDKF
+284 VITYTLKEFSEDKF

-342 LFKSERIEESRK
+342 LFKSERIEDSKE
-354 NQERFNTF
+354 NQEHFNAF
-362 LENLNPLDLE
+362 LENLSPLDLE
-372 NFFNHS
+372 NFFNYS

-386 KSFFDEKNYAPNLVA
+386 KSFFDEQKHTPNLVA

-421 EKGMLLL
+421 EKSMLLL

-465 ANQKDTIKDAQLI
+465 ASQKDTTKDAQLI

-490 DFKPSCIEFY
+490 DFKPGRIEFY

-513 ERLDYHAIYDSEFIA
+513 ERLDYHAVYDSEFIA
-528 KLKKEL
+528 KLNNEL
-534 QELGLGFIEKEKEK
+534 QTSGLGFVNEKQ
-548 TTIPLTPTKR
+548 TIPLTPTKR
-558 FKCYYASNT
+558 FKCYYASN
-567 KDKKKNLFNMDYSD
+567 KREKNNNLFNKDYSG
-581 PVEVKL
+581 PVEATL

-596 FGVREKK
+596 FNVREKK

-611 GDRTYYMTH
+611 GDTTH
-620 ALNKIPLN
+620 YIPHTLDKIPLN

-675 KFDDNKTLLK
+675 KFDNNEILLK
-685 LAVYV
+685 LAVY
-690 IENLKDTLLKEQN
+690 IIGNLKDTLLKEQDK
-703 EPSVSA
+703 PSVSA

-715 ETHNKSLST
+715 ETHNKSLSA
-724 SEWEKDVP
+724 SEWEKNIP
-732 PYEWLLFKDMR
+732 FYEWLLFKDMR

-752 FLGFINDHKELLNKK
+752 FLGFINDNKEILDKK

-777 HFTELKVFCNIE
+777 HFAELKVFCNIE
-789 GPFYAQGFEPD
+789 NSSFYAQGFEPD

-805 QTHEDGFL
+805 QTHSDEFL

-826 EPSNAWKKEFLGMLE
+826 EPSNAWKEEFLEMLE

-860 TLHNREVNDEFQTAF
+860 TFTNNNRTLNAEFVEAF
-875 HQTFKDKEC
+875 HQTFKDHKC

>member
-1 MLKLKLYLILI
+1 M
-12 QSFAYTLKINPKTLR
+12 FASVSKVNLKTLR
-27 YNSLN
+27 YNSAN

-40 RFIRICYPPP
+40 RFIHSKLPPP
-50 PQSAIKHRTPNNEE
+50 PQSAIKNHAPNNAPSNGE
-64 IELPTHITSN
+64 IELPTHITNN

-79 RDYQKQAIY
+79 RDYQKKAIY
-88 SYLEKRQFNPTQKH
+88 NYLEKRQSHPTQKH

-115 VMAGLIL
+115 VMAALIL

-136 NSASILE
+136 NSTSILE
-143 KTKLNFIDSASSKYL
+143 KTKLNFTDSVSSKYL

-180 SHNNAIN
+180 SHSSTIN

-195 LFSLFTR
+195 LFSLFTK

-257 NKDNLLLEFSATIPN
+257 NKDNLLLEFSATIPK
-272 EKSVKEKYENLK
+272 EKSVEEKYKNLK
-284 AFTYTLKEFSEDKF
+284 VVTYTLKQFSEDKF

-342 LFKSERIEESRK
+342 LFKSERIEDSK
-354 NQERFNTF
+354 ANQERFNAF
-362 LENLNPLDLE
+362 LENLSPLDLE
-372 NFFNHS
+372 NFFHYS
-378 RNAFFKAA
+378 RNAFFKDA
-386 KSFFDEKNYAPNLVA
+386 KNFFDERNYTPNLVA
-401 LLQNK
+401 FLQTK
-406 FKESVQINTNNEKEL
+406 FKKSTQINTNNEKEL

-465 ANQKDTIKDAQLI
+465 ASQKDTTKDAQLI

-490 DFKPSCIEFY
+490 DFKPSRIEFY
-500 QRKFDLFNPLSAL
+500 QRKFDFSNPLSAL
-513 ERLDYHAIYDSEFIA
+513 ERLDYHAVYDSEFIA
-528 KLKKEL
+528 KLKEEL
-534 QELGLGFIEKEKEK
+534 RELGLGFIEKEK

-567 KDKKKNLFNMDYSD
+567 KDKKKNLFNKDYTDS
-581 PVEVKL
+581 VKVKL
-587 KSLHVPLFA
+587 QSLHVPLFA
-596 FGVREKK
+596 FDVREKK

-611 GDRTYYMTH
+611 GDRTYYIPHT
-620 ALNKIPLN
+620 LDKIPIN

-675 KFDDNKTLLK
+675 KFDDNKILLK
-685 LAVYV
+685 LAVY
-690 IENLKDTLLKEQN
+690 IIGNLKDTLLKEQDK
-703 EPSVSA
+703 PSVSA

-715 ETHNKSLST
+715 ETHNKSLSA
-724 SEWEKDVP
+724 SEWEKDIP
-732 PYEWLLFKDMR
+732 FYEWLLFKDMR

-752 FLGFINDHKELLNKK
+752 FLGFINDNKELLNKK

-777 HFTELKVFCNIE
+777 HFAELKVFCNIE

-805 QTHEDGFL
+805 QTHEDEFL
-813 GFTCYMEAKGEHL
+813 GFTCYMEVKGEHL
-826 EPSNAWKKEFLGMLE
+826 EPSNAWKKEFLEMLE

-860 TLHNREVNDEFQTAF
+860 TLHNRVFNGDFQTAF

>member
-1 MLKLKLYLILI
+1 
-12 QSFAYTLKINPKTLR
+12 
-27 YNSLN
+27 
-32 FSLKGFHA
+32 
-40 RFIRICYPPP
+40 
-50 PQSAIKHRTPNNEE
+50 
-64 IELPTHITSN
+64 
-74 LKKEL
+74 
-79 RDYQKQAIY
+79 
-88 SYLEKRQFNPTQKH
+88 
-102 FMFEMATGSGKTL
+102 MFEMATGSGKTL

-136 NSASILE
+136 NSTSILE
-143 KTKLNFIDSASSKYL
+143 KTKLNFTDSVSSKYL

-171 IKSINNLNE
+171 IKSINNLSE
-180 SHNNAIN
+180 SQTSAIN

-195 LFSLFTR
+195 LFSLFTK
-202 AKENAITLE
+202 AKENAISIE

-235 LNDSEAS
+235 LSDTESN
-242 EKRNWESVVK
+242 EKHNWESVVK

-257 NKDNLLLEFSATIPN
+257 NKDNLLLEFSATIPK
-272 EKSVKEKYENLK
+272 EKSVEDKYENLK
-284 AFTYTLKEFSEDKF
+284 VITYTLKEFSEDKF

-342 LFKSERIEESRK
+342 LFKSERIEDSKE
-354 NQERFNTF
+354 NQERFNAF
-362 LENLNPLDLE
+362 LQNLSPLDLE

-378 RNAFFKAA
+378 RNAFFKDA
-386 KSFFDEKNYAPNLVA
+386 KNFFDKQNYTPNLA
-401 LLQNK
+401 AFLQTK
-406 FKESVQINTNNEKEL
+406 FKKSVQINTNNEKEL
-421 EKGMLLL
+421 EKSMLLL
-428 NSLEDRDNP
+428 NSLEDRQNP

-465 ANQKDTIKDAQLI
+465 ASQKDTTKDAQLI

-490 DFKPSCIEFY
+490 DLKPSQIEFY

-513 ERLDYHAIYDSEFIA
+513 ERLDYHAVYNSEFIA
-528 KLKKEL
+528 KLKEDLEKI
-534 QELGLGFIEKEKEK
+534 GLGITDEKENKEK
-548 TTIPLTPTKR
+548 QTIPLTPTKR
-558 FKCYYASNT
+558 FKCYYASNI
-567 KDKKKNLFNMDYSD
+567 KDKNKNLFTKDYTG
-581 PVEVKL
+581 PIRVKL
-587 KSLHVPLFA
+587 QSLHVPLI
-596 FGVREKK
+596 GDGTHESRM
-603 VDFKEENK
+603 DFKGENK
-611 GDRTYYMTH
+611 SSDKTYYMTH
-620 ALNKIPLN
+620 TLDKIPLN

-653 NNKVGFIEQYISPLK
+653 NNKVEFIERYISPLK
-668 TNFHKNQ
+668 TNFHKKQ
-675 KFDDNKTLLK
+675 KFDDNKILLK
-685 LAVYV
+685 LAVHI
-690 IENLKDTLLKEQN
+690 IENLKDTLLKEQDKYD
-703 EPSVSA
+703 VSA

-715 ETHNKSLST
+715 ETHNRSLSA
-724 SEWEKDVP
+724 SELEKDIP
-732 PYEWLLFKDMR
+732 LYEWLLFKDMR

-752 FLGFINDHKELLNKK
+752 FLGFINDHKEVLDKK

-777 HFTELKVFCNIE
+777 YFTELKVFCNIE
-789 GPFYAQGFEPD
+789 NSDYYGQGFEPD

-805 QTHEDGFL
+805 QTHSDEFL

-826 EPSNAWKKEFLGMLE
+826 EHSNAWKEEFLKMLE
-841 NATLKSHNKKLH
+841 NAVLESHNKKLD

-860 TLHNREVNDEFQTAF
+860 TLHNKVVNGEFTTAF
-875 HQTFKDKEC
+875 NQIFKDQEC

>member
-1 MLKLKLYLILI
+1 M
-12 QSFAYTLKINPKTLR
+12 
-27 YNSLN
+27 
-32 FSLKGFHA
+32 KGFYEKLTHSK
-40 RFIRICYPPP
+40 FPPP
-50 PQSAIKHRTPNNEE
+50 PQSAIKNHALNNAPNSKE

-79 RDYQKQAIY
+79 RDYQKKAIY
-88 SYLEKRQFNPTQKH
+88 NYLEKRQSHPTQKH

-122 ECYKQGYQNFIFFV
+122 ECCKQGYQNFIFFV
-136 NSASILE
+136 NSTSILE
-143 KTKLNFIDSASSKYL
+143 KTKLNFTDSASSKYL

-180 SHNNAIN
+180 SHNGAIN

-195 LFSLFTR
+195 LFSLFTK

-257 NKDNLLLEFSATIPN
+257 NKDNLLLEFSATIPK
-272 EKSVKEKYENLK
+272 EKSVEDKYKNLK
-284 AFTYTLKEFSEDKF
+284 VATYTLKEFSEDKF

-342 LFKSERIEESRK
+342 LFKSERIEESKK
-354 NQERFNTF
+354 NQERFNAF
-362 LENLNPLDLE
+362 LENLSPLDLE

-378 RNAFFKAA
+378 RNAFFKDA
-386 KSFFDEKNYAPNLVA
+386 KNFFDKQKYTPNLTA
-401 LLQNK
+401 LLQTK
-406 FKESVQINTNNEKEL
+406 FKKSTQINTNNEKEL
-421 EKGMLLL
+421 EKSMLLL

-465 ANQKDTIKDAQLI
+465 ASQKDTIKDAQLI

-490 DFKPSCIEFY
+490 DFKPNRIEFY
-500 QRKFDLFNPLSAL
+500 QRKFDLSNPLSAL
-513 ERLDYHAIYDSEFIA
+513 ERLDYHAVYDSEFIA
-528 KLKKEL
+528 QLNNEL
-534 QELGLGFIEKEKEK
+534 QDLGLGFVNEKQ
-548 TTIPLTPTKR
+548 TIPLTPTKR

-581 PVEVKL
+581 PVEAKL
-587 KSLHVPLFA
+587 QSLHVPLFG
-596 FGVREKK
+596 FIVREKK

-611 GDRTYYMTH
+611 GDTTYYIPHT
-620 ALNKIPLN
+620 LDKIPLN

-647 FKKHAF
+647 FKKHPF
-653 NNKVGFIEQYISPLK
+653 NNKVGFIERYISPLK
-668 TNFHKNQ
+668 TNFHKDQ

-685 LAVYV
+685 LAVYI
-690 IENLKDTLLKEQN
+690 IENLKDALLKEQDKY
-703 EPSVSA
+703 EVSA

-715 ETHNKSLST
+715 ETHNKSLSA
-724 SEWEKDVP
+724 SEWEKNIP

-743 KLDSDLERE
+743 KLDSKLERE
-752 FLGFINDHKELLNKK
+752 FLDFINKNKEVLDKK

-789 GPFYAQGFEPD
+789 NSPYYAQGFEPD

-805 QTHEDGFL
+805 QTHSDEFL

-826 EPSNAWKKEFLGMLE
+826 EPSNAWKEEFLEMLE
-841 NATLKSHNKKLH
+841 NTALKSHNKKLH

-860 TLHNREVNDEFQTAF
+860 TLHNSVVNGEFATAF
-875 HQTFKDKEC
+875 DQIFKD

>member
-1 MLKLKLYLILI
+1 
-12 QSFAYTLKINPKTLR
+12 
-27 YNSLN
+27 
-32 FSLKGFHA
+32 
-40 RFIRICYPPP
+40 
-50 PQSAIKHRTPNNEE
+50 
-64 IELPTHITSN
+64 
-74 LKKEL
+74 
-79 RDYQKQAIY
+79 
-88 SYLEKRQFNPTQKH
+88 
-102 FMFEMATGSGKTL
+102 MFEMATGSGKTL

-136 NSASILE
+136 NSTSILE
-143 KTKLNFIDSASSKYL
+143 KTKLNFTDSASSKYL

-171 IKSINNLNE
+171 IKNINNLNE
-180 SHNNAIN
+180 SHNSTIN

-195 LFSLFTR
+195 LFSLFTK
-202 AKENAITLE
+202 AKENAISIE

-235 LNDSEAS
+235 LNDAESS
-242 EKRNWESVVK
+242 EKHNWESVVK

-272 EKSVKEKYENLK
+272 EKSVEDKYKNLK
-284 AFTYTLKEFSEDKF
+284 VITYTLKEFSEDKF

-303 SLSYENKELETRF
+303 SLSYENKELETCF
-316 LGACVSSLYKELLA
+316 LGACVSSLYKELLD

-342 LFKSERIEESRK
+342 LFKSERIEDSKE
-354 NQERFNTF
+354 NQERFNAF

-378 RNAFFKAA
+378 HNAFFKDA
-386 KSFFDEKNYAPNLVA
+386 KNFFDKQNYTPNLAA
-401 LLQNK
+401 LLQTK
-406 FKESVQINTNNEKEL
+406 FKKSVQINTNNEKEL
-421 EKGMLLL
+421 EKSMLLL
-428 NSLEDRDNP
+428 NSLEDRQNP

-465 ANQKDTIKDAQLI
+465 ASQKDTTKDTQLI

-490 DFKPSCIEFY
+490 DLKPNQIEFY

-513 ERLDYHAIYDSEFIA
+513 ERLDYHAVYDSEFIA
-528 KLKKEL
+528 QLNNEL
-534 QELGLGFIEKEKEK
+534 QDLGLGFVNEKQ
-548 TTIPLTPTKR
+548 TIPLTPTKR

-567 KDKKKNLFNMDYSD
+567 KDKKKNLFNKDYTDS
-581 PVEVKL
+581 VKVKL
-587 KSLHVPLFA
+587 QSLHVPLNGFI
-596 FGVREKK
+596 VYEKK

-611 GDRTYYMTH
+611 GDKTFYLPH
-620 ALNKIPLN
+620 ALDKIPLN

-653 NNKVGFIEQYISPLK
+653 NNKVEFIREYISPLK

-675 KFDDNKTLLK
+675 KFDDNKILLK
-685 LAVYV
+685 LAVHI
-690 IENLKDTLLKEQN
+690 IENLKDTLLKEQDKYD
-703 EPSVSA
+703 VSA

-715 ETHNKSLST
+715 ETHNKSLSA
-724 SEWEKDVP
+724 SELEKDIP
-732 PYEWLLFKDMR
+732 FYEWLLFKDMR
-743 KLDSDLERE
+743 KLDSELERA
-752 FLGFINDHKELLNKK
+752 FLNFINDNKEVLDKK

-777 HFTELKVFCNIE
+777 HFTELKVFCDIE
-789 GPFYAQGFEPD
+789 NSPYYAQGFEPD

-805 QTHEDGFL
+805 QTHSDEFL

-826 EPSNAWKKEFLGMLE
+826 EHSNAWKEEFLEMLE
-841 NATLKSHNKKLH
+841 NAALKSHNKKLD

-860 TLHNREVNDEFQTAF
+860 TLKNSVVNSEFTTAF
-875 HQTFKDKEC
+875 NQIFKDQEC

>member
-1 MLKLKLYLILI
+1 MQDSFI
-12 QSFAYTLKINPKTLR
+12 QGY
-27 YNSLN
+27 
-32 FSLKGFHA
+32 
-40 RFIRICYPPP
+40 P
-50 PQSAIKHRTPNNEE
+50 PQSAIRDRTPNNAPSNGE
-64 IELPTHITSN
+64 IELPTHITSH

-79 RDYQKQAIY
+79 RDYQKKAIRH
-88 SYLEKRQFNPTQKH
+88 YLERRQSNPTQKH

-136 NSASILE
+136 NSTSILE
-143 KTKLNFIDSASSKYL
+143 KTKLNFTDSVSSKYL
-158 FSENININDENTE
+158 FSETININDEDTE
-171 IKSINNLNE
+171 IKSINNLSE
-180 SHNNAIN
+180 SHENTIN

-195 LFSLFTR
+195 LFSLFTK

-235 LNDSEAS
+235 LSDAESS

-272 EKSVKEKYENLK
+272 EKSVKDKYENLK
-284 AFTYTLKEFSEDKF
+284 VITYTLKEFSEDKF

-342 LFKSERIEESRK
+342 LFKSERIEDSKE
-354 NQERFNTF
+354 NQERFNAF
-362 LENLNPLDLE
+362 LDNLSPLDLE
-372 NFFNHS
+372 NFFNDS
-378 RNAFFKAA
+378 RNAFFKDA
-386 KSFFDEKNYAPNLVA
+386 KNFFDKQNYTPNLA
-401 LLQNK
+401 AFLQTK
-406 FKESVQINTNNEKEL
+406 FKKSTQINTNNEKEL

-437 KRVIF
+437 KRVVF

-465 ANQKDTIKDAQLI
+465 ASQKDTTKEAQLI

-490 DFKPSCIEFY
+490 DFKPNRIEFY

-513 ERLDYHAIYDSEFIA
+513 ERLDYHAVYDSEFIA
-528 KLKKEL
+528 QLKKDLKEI
-534 QELGLGFIEKEKEK
+534 GLGFIDENKEKQ
-548 TTIPLTPTKR
+548 TIPLTPTKR

-567 KDKKKNLFNMDYSD
+567 KDKNKNLFNKDYTD
-581 PVEVKL
+581 PVGVKL
-587 KSLHVPLFA
+587 QSLHVPLFG
-596 FGVREKK
+596 FIVHEKK

-611 GDRTYYMTH
+611 SDKTFYLPHT
-620 ALNKIPLN
+620 LDKIPIN

-653 NNKVGFIEQYISPLK
+653 NNKVGFIKQYISPLK

-685 LAVYV
+685 LAVHI
-690 IENLKDTLLKEQN
+690 IENLKDTLLKEQDKY
-703 EPSVSA
+703 SVSE

-715 ETHNKSLST
+715 ETHNKSLSA
-724 SEWEKDVP
+724 SELEKDIP
-732 PYEWLLFKDMR
+732 FYEWLLFKDMR
-743 KLDSDLERE
+743 KLDSGLERA
-752 FLGFINDHKELLNKK
+752 FLNFINNNKEVLDKK

-789 GPFYAQGFEPD
+789 NSPYYAQGFEPD

-805 QTHEDGFL
+805 RTHSDEFL

-826 EPSNAWKKEFLGMLE
+826 GHANAWKKEFLEMLE
-841 NATLKSHNKKLH
+841 NADLKSRNKKLD

-860 TLHNREVNDEFQTAF
+860 TLHNGVVNEKFNTAF
-875 HQTFKDKEC
+875 DQIFKDHKC

>member
-1 MLKLKLYLILI
+1 MTSHLK
-12 QSFAYTLKINPKTLR
+12 N
-27 YNSLN
+27 
-32 FSLKGFHA
+32 
-40 RFIRICYPPP
+40 
-50 PQSAIKHRTPNNEE
+50 
-64 IELPTHITSN
+64 
-74 LKKEL
+74 EL
-79 RDYQKQAIY
+79 RDYQKQAIHN
-88 SYLEKRQFNPTQKH
+88 YLEKRQSNPTQKH

-136 NSASILE
+136 NSTSILE
-143 KTKLNFIDSASSKYL
+143 KTKLNFTDSASSKYL
-158 FSENININDENTE
+158 FSETIHINDENTE

-180 SHNNAIN
+180 SQASAIN

-195 LFSLFTR
+195 LFSLFTK
-202 AKENAITLE
+202 AKENAISIE

-235 LNDSEAS
+235 LSGAEFS

-272 EKSVKEKYENLK
+272 EKSVKDKYKNLK
-284 AFTYTLKEFSEDKF
+284 VITYTLKEFSEDKF

-303 SLSYENKELETRF
+303 SLSYENKELEMRF

-342 LFKSERIEESRK
+342 LFKSERIEDSKE
-354 NQERFNTF
+354 NQERFNAF
-362 LENLNPLDLE
+362 LENLSPLDLE
-372 NFFNHS
+372 NFFNYS
-378 RNAFFKAA
+378 QNAFFKDA
-386 KSFFDEKNYAPNLVA
+386 KNFFDKQKYTSNLA
-401 LLQNK
+401 QLLQTK
-406 FKESVQINTNNEKEL
+406 FKKSVQINTNNEKEL
-421 EKGMLLL
+421 EKSMLLL

-465 ANQKDTIKDAQLI
+465 ASQKDTTKDAQLI

-490 DFKPSCIEFY
+490 DLKPSQIEFY
-500 QRKFDLFNPLSAL
+500 QRKFDLSNPLSAL
-513 ERLDYHAIYDSEFIA
+513 ERLDYHAIYDSKFIA

-534 QELGLGFIEKEKEK
+534 QDSGLEFVEKQ
-548 TTIPLTPTKR
+548 TIPLTPTKR

-567 KDKKKNLFNMDYSD
+567 KNKNKNLFNKDYTD

-587 KSLHVPLFA
+587 QSLHVPLFA

-603 VDFKEENK
+603 VDFKEKNK
-611 GDRTYYMTH
+611 SDITYYIPHT
-620 ALNKIPLN
+620 LDKIPLN

-653 NNKVGFIEQYISPLK
+653 KNKVGFIERYISPLK

-675 KFDDNKTLLK
+675 KFDDNKILLK

-690 IENLKDTLLKEQN
+690 IENLKDTLLKEQDKYD
-703 EPSVSA
+703 VSA

-715 ETHNKSLST
+715 ETHNRSLSA
-724 SEWEKDVP
+724 SELEKGIP
-732 PYEWLLFKDMR
+732 LYEWLLFKDMR
-743 KLDSDLERE
+743 KLDSNLEKE
-752 FLGFINDHKELLNKK
+752 FLGFINDNKEVLDKK

-789 GPFYAQGFEPD
+789 NSPYYAQGFEPD

-805 QTHEDGFL
+805 QTHSDEFL
-813 GFTCYMEAKGEHL
+813 GFTCYVEAKGEHL
-826 EPSNAWKKEFLGMLE
+826 EPSNAWKEEFLEMLE
-841 NATLKSHNKKLH
+841 NAALKSHNKKLN

-860 TLHNREVNDEFQTAF
+860 TLHNSVVNGDFQTAF
-875 HQTFKDKEC
+875 DQIFKD

>member
-1 MLKLKLYLILI
+1 MKNH
-12 QSFAYTLKINPKTLR
+12 A
-27 YNSLN
+27 LN
-32 FSLKGFHA
+32 NA
-40 RFIRICYPPP
+40 
-50 PQSAIKHRTPNNEE
+50 PNNEE
-64 IELPTHITSN
+64 NNKEIDLPTHITSN

-79 RDYQKQAIY
+79 RDYQEQAIY
-88 SYLEKRQFNPTQKH
+88 NYLEKRQSHPTQKH

-136 NSASILE
+136 NSTSILE
-143 KTKLNFIDSASSKYL
+143 KTKLNFTDSVSSKYL

-180 SHNNAIN
+180 SYNGAIN

-195 LFSLFTR
+195 LFSLFTK

-272 EKSVKEKYENLK
+272 EKSVEEKYKNLK
-284 AFTYTLKEFSEDKF
+284 VITYTLKEFSEDKF

-342 LFKSERIEESRK
+342 LFKSERIEDSKE
-354 NQERFNTF
+354 NQERFNAF
-362 LENLNPLDLE
+362 LENLSPLDLE
-372 NFFNHS
+372 NFFHYS

-386 KSFFDEKNYAPNLVA
+386 KSFFDEKNYTANLVA
-401 LLQNK
+401 FLQTK
-406 FKESVQINTNNEKEL
+406 FKKSTQINTNNEKEL

-528 KLKKEL
+528 QLNNEL
-534 QELGLGFIEKEKEK
+534 QDLGLGFVNEKQ
-548 TTIPLTPTKR
+548 TIPLTPTKR
-558 FKCYYASNT
+558 FKCYYASNA
-567 KDKKKNLFNMDYSD
+567 KGKKKNLFNKDYSD
-581 PVEVKL
+581 PVKVKL
-587 KSLHVPLFA
+587 QSLHAPLFA
-596 FGVREKK
+596 FNVREKK

-611 GDRTYYMTH
+611 GDTTYYIPHT
-620 ALNKIPLN
+620 LDKIPIN

-647 FKKHAF
+647 FKKHPF

-668 TNFHKNQ
+668 TNFHKSQ
-675 KFDDNKTLLK
+675 KFDNNEILLK
-685 LAVYV
+685 LAVYI
-690 IENLKDTLLKEQN
+690 IENLKDTLLKEQDKY
-703 EPSVSA
+703 EVSA

-715 ETHNKSLST
+715 ETHNKSLSA
-724 SEWEKDVP
+724 SELEKDIP
-732 PYEWLLFKDMR
+732 LYEWLLFKDMR

-752 FLGFINDHKELLNKK
+752 FLGFINDHKEVLDKK

-789 GPFYAQGFEPD
+789 NSPYYAQGFEPD

-805 QTHEDGFL
+805 QTHSDEFL

-826 EPSNAWKKEFLGMLE
+826 EPSNAWKKEFLEMLE
-841 NATLKSHNKKLH
+841 NAALKSHNKKLD

-860 TLHNREVNDEFQTAF
+860 TLHNNKVVNGEFQTAF

>member
-1 MLKLKLYLILI
+1 
-12 QSFAYTLKINPKTLR
+12 
-27 YNSLN
+27 
-32 FSLKGFHA
+32 
-40 RFIRICYPPP
+40 
-50 PQSAIKHRTPNNEE
+50 
-64 IELPTHITSN
+64 
-74 LKKEL
+74 
-79 RDYQKQAIY
+79 
-88 SYLEKRQFNPTQKH
+88 
-102 FMFEMATGSGKTL
+102 MFEMATGSGKTL

-122 ECYKQGYQNFIFFV
+122 ECCKQGYQNFIFFV
-136 NSASILE
+136 NSTSILE
-143 KTKLNFIDSASSKYL
+143 KTKLNFTDSASSKYL
-158 FSENININDENTE
+158 FSENININDENTD

-180 SHNNAIN
+180 SHNGAIN

-195 LFSLFTR
+195 LFSLFTK

-272 EKSVKEKYENLK
+272 EKSVKDKYKNLK
-284 AFTYTLKEFSEDKF
+284 VATYTLKEFSEDKF

-342 LFKSERIEESRK
+342 LFKSERIEDSKK
-354 NQERFNTF
+354 NQERFNAF
-362 LENLNPLDLE
+362 LENLSPLDLE
-372 NFFNHS
+372 NFFHYS
-378 RNAFFKAA
+378 RNAFFKDA
-386 KSFFDEKNYAPNLVA
+386 KNFFDKQHYTPNLTA
-401 LLQNK
+401 LLQTK
-406 FKESVQINTNNEKEL
+406 FKKSTQINTNNEKEL

-442 SVDKLNEG
+442 IVDKLNEG

-465 ANQKDTIKDAQLI
+465 ASQKDTTKDAQLI

-490 DFKPSCIEFY
+490 DFKPIRIEFY
-500 QRKFDLFNPLSAL
+500 QRKFDFSNPLSAL
-513 ERLDYHAIYDSEFIA
+513 ERLDYHAVYDSEFIA
-528 KLKKEL
+528 QLNNEL
-534 QELGLGFIEKEKEK
+534 QDLGLGFVNEKQ
-548 TTIPLTPTKR
+548 TIPLTPTKR
-558 FKCYYASNT
+558 FKCYYASN
-567 KDKKKNLFNMDYSD
+567 KRDKNKNLFNKDYTD
-581 PVEVKL
+581 PVKVKL
-587 KSLHVPLFA
+587 QSLHVPLFA

-611 GDRTYYMTH
+611 GDTTYYIPHT
-620 ALNKIPLN
+620 LDKIPLN

-653 NNKVGFIEQYISPLK
+653 NNKVEFIERYVSSLK
-668 TNFHKNQ
+668 TNFHKSQ

-685 LAVYV
+685 LAVYI
-690 IENLKDTLLKEQN
+690 IENLKDTLLKEQDKY
-703 EPSVSA
+703 EVSA

-715 ETHNKSLST
+715 ETHNKALALANGKKTFPFMSGC
-724 SEWEKDVP
+724 
-732 PYEWLLFKDMR
+732 
-743 KLDSDLERE
+743 
-752 FLGFINDHKELLNKK
+752 FLK
-767 FKEWCVLRND
+767 
-777 HFTELKVFCNIE
+777 
-789 GPFYAQGFEPD
+789 
-800 FILFA
+800 
-805 QTHEDGFL
+805 
-813 GFTCYMEAKGEHL
+813 TC
-826 EPSNAWKKEFLGMLE
+826 E
-841 NATLKSHNKKLH
+841 N
-853 LKGLPFF
+853 
-860 TLHNREVNDEFQTAF
+860 
-875 HQTFKDKEC
+875 